1 MAGVDDLGFKIS
13 VDASGATKG
22 ANEFTAA
29 AGRIAEATRAMAR
42 ATQGAKAAVL
52 QNAVSGRGGAEYRTM
67 MKQIEAYKGLIRVTR
82 ELTAVRKELDGVD
95 FSKTAKNISE
105 AVKAMAKATRTTD
118 YLGSPQLDKVKSQID
133 MYARL
138 ANVTRDFARANRE
151 LQASLAKTNQAVVAA
166 KAPQGTAATDRERQ
180 AAIDRYQYR
189 ARVAKFDQLS
199 PSATGSDVTRAVRE
213 ESEAYKELVDAIGK
227 AAAAEE
233 KRAISAGISRDIADI
248 KKREADETRR
258 LAEAERDAAEI
269 SGRSQ
274 AFRAA
279 QIADINSAIDANN
292 RYIGALESTRFAA
305 QDLRNY
311 LTLLAAGFTSLSV
324 ASVAAAASQERA
336 FADVARTTQMSAQSA
351 EMRALS
357 NTYRDLSTQI
367 SSTYED
373 LSQIG
378 SLGAQMGISADK
390 LGDFTHAVAGFTTIT
405 GTNIDSATEAFG
417 RFFEMVDNAGVEA
430 DHSGQ
435 RYMNFA
441 SQVAELGAKSVATES
456 EILTMANSI
465 AASAASAGIGQD
477 AILAY
482 ATALSSLG
490 IKQEWARGSLQRIFG
505 SINDA
510 VAEAGE
516 GMDKFATVLGMTTTE
531 AENLWR
537 TDPSTF
543 FNNLLTS
550 LNNVTDSVERWTIIK
565 NLGFKNTRD
574 IQLLQR
580 LSLNIDLV
588 NESFKNSADAARNTE
603 FLDSSLETLNATL
616 TETIA
621 RWKNSLAN
629 LGASLG
635 GPFLGVVKKI
645 LDGLIVI
652 QDALSHIGDNAF
664 GRVFLAAS
672 SGLVVFGSLVA
683 ISKVLQALVLNVA
696 ASYVSMKTNM
706 VQAGLSGQMT
716 WSNIYKLIKQANTAL
731 YENIGL
737 MKTRTALERSD
748 NAAATLGGLAAAGA
762 QAKKEADAIKAVGD
776 AAGEAGKDLVSVGTA
791 AASSAAQTGL
801 LAKAMG
807 GLKGVMS
814 GIASI
819 GPMGWIGIAAT
830 VIPIAIQLYDEWANS
845 AKRAAE
851 AAEQARVENLQA
863 LGGGEALT
871 KALIQDA
878 KEAADGTQQTFG
890 ALELAVDGSAA
901 STRDSADAL
910 YYWIDASGNLV
921 QATKDQAAAMGYST
935 LAIGDHTAALIK
947 DAIASSDAFKSLS
960 ANDFKTLTDQGF
972 DWKEWSRQYATG
984 GQDAANSYIDGFIQQ
999 LKDRKDEI
1007 YKANTY
1013 EARTYSGPYDNV
1025 GTPIRRYNST
1035 PAGQQAKQDV
1045 QNLNNQI
1052 EALENLRTKLGDVSG
1067 AASDAVSSQTALG
1080 QIVQGLTGDTQDA
1093 ADATGGLADATADAS
1108 EEAKTAGQA
1117 WDEYLQSL
1125 DAIVDAAFQFTN
1137 AEANMYSAL
1146 DDLNQSLYDNGNSFE
1161 TFTEAGRANL
1171 EALQNYL
1178 KATAQYAGRMAEEM
1192 GMSGVEAQE
1201 YIASYVQAAIDDLK
1215 AQGIDTTWIEAQMS
1229 NVVSSLDQTISGP
1242 TVDMTALNAGLQ
1254 DAVTNANNAAAL
1266 IQQILAGVGIRT
1278 SSRPGGGLNTGGR
1291 RLTKGL
1297 GSKGGLTTKQII
1309 AGPSIGMMGFT
1320 GRSGGGSIRGLA
1332 GTMFQGNKQ
1341 RYQFTPKETS
1351 SRGGGGGGGGRSP
1364 RGGGGGGDR
1373 DRTPR
1378 SSSSRSRKEKTPEEI
1393 FEDFLSRLDKAMN
1406 NALNRFWQN
1415 QDAQD
1420 KYHAQLNTMRKTI
1433 EDAKKSIEDLT
1444 NDIWD
1449 LNNTLSEKQNDLAN
1463 QKYFQSI
1470 ARKYGDTSRVRDI
1483 QVDIDK
1489 TTKEISDTQKSITEK
1504 TKEIAKTREGMY
1516 ALQGYTE
1523 AAINNR
1529 AALKALQATMIEMIN
1544 AYAASGAST
1553 EQLTAYAAQ
1562 LKQEFIAQATQM
1574 GFNQNEVTTLS
1585 GAFDNLTRTIQAVPR
1600 VVDVDVS
1607 DNGTSDRTGAG
1618 ISRMASNGGA
1628 GYSAPVTANANT
1640 ELAAK
1645 QIGYLTKDRYMNVYV
1660 QAVRTGAAL
1669 GALGAMGGF
1678 RYAHGGRVPGRAGGG
1693 GMLGGRRRT
1702 GNWDADDMLGITSA
1716 GGVIGVQSGEY
1727 VMPRTSV
1734 DKYGPGMMEA
1744 IRAGQYRPE
1753 VKVNQAPAPSGP
1765 ITINPNQIHQ
1775 LARAVSTVLNL
1786 DGRQVGAAVNNVNAR
1801 SGRRGTY

>member
-1 MAGVDDLGFKIS
+1 MAGVDDLGFKIN

-67 MKQIEAYKGLIRVTR
+67 MKQIDAYKGLIKVTR
-82 ELTAVRKELDGVD
+82 ELAAARKELDGVD
-95 FSKTAKNISE
+95 FSKTAQNISE

-118 YLGSPQLDKVKSQID
+118 YIGSPQLDKVKSQID

-138 ANVTRDFARANRE
+138 ANVSRDLARANKE
-151 LQASLAKTNQAVVAA
+151 LQSSLAKTNQTMATA
-166 KAPQGTAATDRERQ
+166 KAPQGTATTDRERQ

-258 LAEAERDAAEI
+258 VAEAERDAAEI

-274 AFRAA
+274 AFRAT

-367 SSTYED
+367 STTYED

-505 SINDA
+505 SVNDA

-516 GMDKFATVLGMTTTE
+516 GLDKFATVLGMTTEE

-588 NESFKNSADAARNTE
+588 NESFRNSADAARNTE

-616 TETIA
+616 TETIQ

-672 SGLVVFGSLVA
+672 SGLVIFGSLVA

-716 WSNIYKLIKQANTAL
+716 WSNIYKLIKQANAAL

-748 NAAATLGGLAAAGA
+748 QAATSLGGLAAAGSA
-762 QAKKEADAIKAVGD
+762 AKKNADAIKAVGD
-776 AAGEAGKDLVSVGTA
+776 AAGEAGKDLAAVGEEA
-791 AASSAAQTGL
+791 AASAAKTGL

-830 VIPIAIQLYDEWANS
+830 AIPVVIQLYDEWANS

-851 AAEQARVENLQA
+851 AAQQARVENLQA

-871 KALIQDA
+871 KAILQDA

-901 STRDSADAL
+901 STKDSADAL

-960 ANDFKTLTDQGF
+960 ANDFKTLQDQGF

-984 GQDAANSYIDGFIQQ
+984 GQDAANSYIDGFIET
-999 LKDRKDEI
+999 LKARKDEI

-1013 EARTYSGPYDNV
+1013 ESRIYSGSYDTV
-1025 GTPIRRYNST
+1025 GTPIRKYYDT
-1035 PAGQQAKQDV
+1035 QAGKEAEQNVQD
-1045 QNLNNQI
+1045 LNNQI

-1093 ADATGGLADATADAS
+1093 ADATGSLADATADAA
-1108 EEAKTAGQA
+1108 EDAKTAGQA

-1137 AEANMYSAL
+1137 AEAGMYSAL
-1146 DDLNQSLYDNGNSFE
+1146 DELNQSLYDNGNSFE
-1161 TFTEAGRANL
+1161 TFTEAGRSNL

-1215 AQGIDTTWIEAQMS
+1215 AQGIDTTWVEAQMS
-1229 NVVSSLDQTISGP
+1229 NVISSLDQTISGP
-1242 TVDMTALNAGLQ
+1242 TVDMSALNAGLQ

-1278 SSRPGGGLNTGGR
+1278 SSRPGGGLNTGGK
-1291 RLTKGL
+1291 RLNKNAL
-1297 GSKGGLTTKQII
+1297 GSKGGLTTKQIT
-1309 AGPSIGMMGFT
+1309 AGMSIGAMGFT
-1320 GRSGGGSIRGLA
+1320 GGGGSVRGLA
-1332 GTMFQGNKQ
+1332 NTMFQGNKQ
-1341 RYQFTPKETS
+1341 RYQFTPKESS
-1351 SRGGGGGGGGRSP
+1351 SRGGGGGGGH
-1364 RGGGGGGDR
+1364 RGGGGGGGGHDH
-1373 DRTPR
+1373 TPR
-1378 SSSSRSRKEKTPEEI
+1378 SSSSRTRKEKTPEEI

-1406 NALNRFWQN
+1406 QALNKFWQN

-1433 EDAKKSIEDLT
+1433 EDANKSIKDLT
-1444 NDIWD
+1444 DDIWD
-1449 LNNTLSEKQNDLAN
+1449 LNNTLSEKENDLAN
-1463 QKYFQSI
+1463 QRYFQSV
-1470 ARKYGDTSRVRDI
+1470 AKKYGDTSRQRDI

-1489 TTKEISDTQKSITEK
+1489 TTKEISDTKNSIADKE
-1504 TKEIAKTREGMY
+1504 KEIAKTKEGMY

-1529 AALKALQATMIEMIN
+1529 AALKALQSTMIDMIN

-1574 GFNQNEVTTLS
+1574 GFNQGEVTTLS

-1618 ISRMASNGGA
+1618 IRSMASNGGA
-1628 GYSAPVTANANT
+1628 GYQAPVTAEADTWRAGKQLSALT
-1640 ELAAK
+1640 E
-1645 QIGYLTKDRYMNVYV
+1645 DRYVNIRARVV
-1660 QAVRTGAAL
+1660 S
-1669 GALGAMGGF
+1669 GALAGLAGF
-1678 RYAHGGRVPGRAGGG
+1678 LGRAHGGRVPGRAGGG

-1702 GNWDADDMLGITSA
+1702 GNWDADDLLGITSA

-1727 VMPRTSV
+1727 VMPRSSV

-1753 VKVNQAPAPSGP
+1753 VKVNNSPGLSGP

-1786 DGRQVGAAVNNVNAR
+1786 DGRAVGAAVNNVNAR

>member
-67 MKQIEAYKGLIRVTR
+67 MKQINAYKGLIKVTR
-82 ELTAVRKELDGVD
+82 ELAAARKELDGVD
-95 FSKTAKNISE
+95 FSKTAKNIYE

-118 YLGSPQLDKVKSQID
+118 YIGSPQLSKVKDMVD
-133 MYARL
+133 MYSRL
-138 ANVTRDFARANRE
+138 ANVSRDLARANKE
-151 LQASLAKTNQAVVAA
+151 LQSSLAKTNQAVAAA
-166 KAPQGTAATDRERQ
+166 KTPQGTATTDRERQ
-180 AAIDRYQYR
+180 AAIDRYRNR
-189 ARVAKFDQLS
+189 AQNAALLRNS
-199 PSATGSDVTRAVRE
+199 SGSSGIVVERGVRE
-213 ESEAYKELVDAIGK
+213 EADAYKELVDAIGK

-258 LAEAERDAAEI
+258 LAEAEREAAEI

-311 LTLLAAGFTSLSV
+311 LSLLAAGFISLSV

-351 EMRALS
+351 EMRTLS
-357 NTYRDLSTQI
+357 NTYKDLSTQI
-367 SSTYED
+367 STTYED

-516 GMDKFATVLGMTTTE
+516 GMNKFATVLGMTTEE

-588 NESFKNSADAARNTE
+588 NESFRNSAEAARNTE
-603 FLDSSLETLNATL
+603 FLDKSLETLNATL

-652 QDALSHIGDNAF
+652 QNVLAHIGDNAF

-696 ASYVSMKTNM
+696 ASYVSMRTNM

-737 MKTRTALERSD
+737 MKTRAALERSD
-748 NAAATLGGLAAAGA
+748 NAATTLGGLAAAGA
-762 QAKKEADAIKAVGD
+762 QAKKRADAIKAVGD
-776 AAGEAGKDLVSVGTA
+776 AAGEAGKDIVEVGASA
-791 AASSAAQTGL
+791 ATSAAQTGL

-830 VIPIAIQLYDEWANS
+830 AIPVAIQLYDEWANS

-851 AAEQARVENLQA
+851 AAQQARVENLQA

-890 ALELAVDGSAA
+890 ALELAVGGAA
-901 STRDSADAL
+901 DSTKDSADAL

-960 ANDFKTLTDQGF
+960 ANDFKTLKDQGF
-972 DWKEWSRQYATG
+972 DWQEWSRQYATG
-984 GQDAANSYIDGFIQQ
+984 GQDAANSYIDGFIKQ
-999 LKDRKDEI
+999 LRDRKDEI
-1007 YKANTY
+1007 FKANTY
-1013 EARTYSGPYDNV
+1013 ESRIYSGPYDNV
-1025 GTPIRRYNST
+1025 GTPIRKYYST
-1035 PAGQQAKQDV
+1035 QAGQQAEQDV

-1052 EALENLRTKLGDVSG
+1052 TALENLRNKLGDVSG
-1067 AASDAVSSQTALG
+1067 AASDAVSSQSALG

-1093 ADATGGLADATADAS
+1093 ADATGSLADATADAA
-1108 EEAKTAGQA
+1108 EDAKTAGQA

-1125 DAIVDAAFQFTN
+1125 DAIIDAAFQFTN

-1161 TFTEAGRANL
+1161 TFTEAGRSNL

-1291 RLTKGL
+1291 RLTKGGL
-1297 GSKGGLTTKQII
+1297 GSKGGLSTKQI
-1309 AGPSIGMMGFT
+1309 ATGPSIGMMGFS

-1332 GTMFQGNKQ
+1332 NSTFRGNQQ
-1341 RYQFTPKETS
+1341 RYQFTPKESS
-1351 SRGGGGGGGGRSP
+1351 SRGGGGGGGGRGS
-1364 RGGGGGGDR
+1364 RGGGGGDR

-1378 SSSSRSRKEKTPEEI
+1378 SYSSRNRKEKTPEEI

-1406 NALNRFWQN
+1406 QALNRFWQN

-1463 QKYFQSI
+1463 QKYFQSV

-1529 AALKALQATMIEMIN
+1529 AALKALQAAMIEMIN

-1574 GFNQNEVTTLS
+1574 GFNQGEVTTLS

-1660 QAVRTGAAL
+1660 QAARTGAAL
-1669 GALGAMGGF
+1669 RAPRAMGSF
-1678 RYAHGGRVPGRAGGG
+1678 RHAHGGRVPGRAGGG

-1786 DGRQVGAAVNNVNAR
+1786 DGREVGAAVNNVNAR

>member
-67 MKQIEAYKGLIRVTR
+67 MKQIDAYKGLIKVTR
-82 ELTAVRKELDGVD
+82 ELAAARKELDGVD

-105 AVKAMAKATRTTD
+105 AVKSMARATRTTD
-118 YLGSPQLDKVKSQID
+118 YIGSPQLDKVKSQID
-133 MYARL
+133 LYARL
-138 ANVTRDFARANRE
+138 ANVSRDLARANKE
-151 LQASLAKTNQAVVAA
+151 LQSSLTKTNQAVAAQPKQKTELDEAA
-166 KAPQGTAATDRERQ
+166 KREALSAFRGKM
-180 AAIDRYQYR
+180 YR
-189 ARVAKFDQLS
+189 ARVRQAD
-199 PSATGSDVTRAVRE
+199 PTAPGAEVAEGVRAE
-213 ESEAYKELVDAIGK
+213 TQAYKELVDAIGK
-227 AAAAEE
+227 AEAAEE
-233 KRAISAGISRDIADI
+233 KRATVAGINQDLARV
-248 KKREADETRR
+248 RRQEADETRR
-258 LAEAERDAAEI
+258 LAEAEREAAEI

-274 AFRAA
+274 AFRAT

-324 ASVAAAASQERA
+324 ASVSAAASQERA
-336 FADVARTTQMSAQSA
+336 FADVARTTQMSSQSA

-357 NTYRDLSTQI
+357 NTYKDLSTQI
-367 SSTYED
+367 STTYED

-516 GMDKFATVLGMTTTE
+516 GMGKFATVLGMTTEE

-550 LNNVTDSVERWTIIK
+550 LNNVTDGVERWTVIK

-588 NESFKNSADAARNTE
+588 NESFQNSADAARNTR
-603 FLDSSLETLNATL
+603 FLDNSLETLNATL

-635 GPFLGVVKKI
+635 GPFLAPIK
-645 LDGLIVI
+645 LLLNGLIVI
-652 QDALSHIGDNAF
+652 QNALSHLGDNVF
-664 GRVFLAAS
+664 GRIFTAAA
-672 SGLVVFGSLVA
+672 GGVVIFGSLVA
-683 ISKVLQALVLNVA
+683 VSKVLQAVILNIS
-696 ASYVSMKTNM
+696 ASYVSMRSQM
-706 VQAGLSGQMT
+706 IEAGLSGKMT
-716 WSNIYKLIKQANTAL
+716 WVNIYKLIKQANTAL

-737 MKTRTALERSD
+737 MRTRNALEKAD
-748 NAAATLGGLAAAGA
+748 QAASLGGAVASGSKQSADAIRAVGSAAAGA
-762 QAKKEADAIKAVGD
+762 
-776 AAGEAGKDLVSVGTA
+776 GENMGKLRTA
-791 AASSAAQTGL
+791 AAGFTTQTGVL
-801 LAKAMG
+801 GKALD
-807 GLKGVMS
+807 GLKGIMG

-830 VIPIAIQLYDEWANS
+830 AIPIAIQLYNEWAN
-845 AKRAAE
+845 AEQRAAE
-851 AAEQARVENLQA
+851 KAREVQKAQVDA
-863 LGGGEALT
+863 LGGADRFSEAL
-871 KALIQDA
+871 LQDSRD
-878 KEAADGTQQTFG
+878 AAAGNTSAYTG
-890 ALELAVDGSAA
+890 MMVAVDGSAEA
-901 STRDSADAL
+901 TRKGADAL

-921 QATKDQAAAMGYST
+921 QATKDQAQAMGYST
-935 LAIGDHTAALIK
+935 LAIGEHTAALFK
-947 DAIASSDAFKSLS
+947 DALANSDAFKEFT
-960 ANDFKTLTDQGF
+960 NYDFQWLKDAGF
-972 DWKEWSRQYATG
+972 DWKEWARIQAEEG
-984 GQDAANSYIDGFIQQ
+984 KAGIDSYIDTLINELKAKGDELEKQFFQQ
-999 LKDRKDEI
+999 DSSPLGSAGRLLGG
-1007 YKANTY
+1007 NPGWWT
-1013 EARTYSGPYDNV
+1013 
-1025 GTPIRRYNST
+1025 NSD
-1035 PAGQQAKQDV
+1035 AEEQV
-1045 QNLNNQI
+1045 NQI
-1052 EALENLRTKLGDVSG
+1052 EAQIEALQKLKSAQGDI
-1067 AASDAVSSQTALG
+1067 ADTASTALSSQQALSD
-1080 QIVQGLTGDTQDA
+1080 VTQGLTGDTQDA
-1093 ADATGGLADATADAS
+1093 ADAQGNLADATADAA
-1108 EEAKTAGQA
+1108 EDAKTAGQA
-1117 WDEYLQSL
+1117 WDEYLQAL
-1125 DAIVDAAFQFTN
+1125 DAVIDAAFAFTN
-1137 AEANMYSAL
+1137 AEADMYSSL
-1146 DDLNQSLYDNGNSFE
+1146 DALNQSLYENGNTFE
-1161 TFTEAGRANL
+1161 TFTEAGRSNL

-1192 GMSGVEAQE
+1192 GMSGAEAQE
-1201 YIASYVQAAIDDLK
+1201 YIAEYVQAAIDDLR
-1215 AQGIDTTWIEAQMS
+1215 AQGVDTSWVDDQINA
-1229 NVVSSLDQTISGP
+1229 VSSSLSQTIQGP
-1242 TVDMTALNAGLQ
+1242 TIDMSSMNAGLQ
-1254 DAVTNANNAAAL
+1254 DAVNNANQAAAL
-1266 IQQILAGVGIRT
+1266 IQQILGGVGIRT
-1278 SSRPGGGLNTGGR
+1278 SSRPGGNLGITSTAVQGMQLGAAARRGGFGPA
-1291 RLTKGL
+1291 L
-1297 GSKGGLTTKQII
+1297 SKTT
-1309 AGPSIGMMGFT
+1309 AA
-1320 GRSGGGSIRGLA
+1320 GLA
-1332 GTMFQGNKQ
+1332 GSVFAGRSRGAGRSRAANDFATARG
-1341 RYQFTPKETS
+1341 RYQFTPKQTS
-1351 SRGGGGGGGGRSP
+1351 SGRGGGGGGGGGDRGG
-1364 RGGGGGGDR
+1364 GGGGGGDR
-1373 DRTPR
+1373 DYTPR
-1378 SSSSRSRKEKTPEEI
+1378 SHSSRTKKEKTPEEI
-1393 FEDFLSRLDKAMN
+1393 FEDFLSRLDKAMTS
-1406 NALNRFWQN
+1406 ALDKFWKN

-1420 KYHAQLNTMRKTI
+1420 KYHAQINSMRKTI
-1433 EDAKKSIEDLT
+1433 EDAKKSIEDLG
-1444 NDIWD
+1444 NEIWD
-1449 LNNTLSEKQNDLAN
+1449 LNNTLAEKQNDLAN
-1463 QKYFQSI
+1463 QKYFQSV
-1470 ARKYGDTSRVRDI
+1470 ARKYGDNSRVRDI

-1489 TTKEISDTQKSITEK
+1489 TSKEIADTQKSIAEK
-1504 TKEIAKTREGMY
+1504 TKEINKTKEGMY

-1529 AALKALQATMIEMIN
+1529 AALKALQSTMIDMIN

-1574 GFNQNEVTTLS
+1574 GFNQGEVTTLS

-1618 ISRMASNGGA
+1618 IRSMASNGGA
-1628 GYSAPVTANANT
+1628 GYSAPVTAQADT
-1640 ELAAK
+1640 YRAGK
-1645 QIGYLTKDRYMNVYV
+1645 QLSDFTRDRYMTVYV

-1702 GNWDADDMLGITSA
+1702 GNWDADDLLGITSA
-1716 GGVIGVQSGEY
+1716 GGIIGVQSGEY

-1753 VKVNQAPAPSGP
+1753 VKVNNSPGLSGP

-1786 DGRQVGAAVNNVNAR
+1786 DGRAVGAAVNNVNAR

>member
-1 MAGVDDLGFKIS
+1 MAGADDLGFKIN

-29 AGRIAEATRAMAR
+29 ASRIAEATRAMAR

-67 MKQIEAYKGLIRVTR
+67 MKQIEAYKGLIKVTR
-82 ELTAVRKELDGVD
+82 ELAAARKELDGVD
-95 FSKTAKNISE
+95 FSKTAQNISE

-118 YLGSPQLDKVKSQID
+118 YIGSPQLDKVKSQID
-133 MYARL
+133 LYARL
-138 ANVTRDFARANRE
+138 ANVSRDLARANKE
-151 LQASLAKTNQAVVAA
+151 LQSSLAKTNQAVAAQPKQKTELDEAA
-166 KAPQGTAATDRERQ
+166 KREALSAFRGKM
-180 AAIDRYQYR
+180 YR
-189 ARVAKFDQLS
+189 ARVRQADPTAS
-199 PSATGSDVTRAVRE
+199 GAEVAEGVRAE
-213 ESEAYKELVDAIGK
+213 TQAYKELVDAIGK
-227 AAAAEE
+227 AEAAEE
-233 KRAISAGISRDIADI
+233 KRATVAGINQDLARA
-248 KKREADETRR
+248 RRQEADETRR
-258 LAEAERDAAEI
+258 LAEAEREAAEI
-269 SGRSQ
+269 SGRSSV
-274 AFRAA
+274 FRAT

-324 ASVAAAASQERA
+324 ASVSAAASQERA

-357 NTYRDLSTQI
+357 NTYKDLSTQI
-367 SSTYED
+367 STTYED

-505 SINDA
+505 SVNDA

-516 GMDKFATVLGMTTTE
+516 GLDKFATVLGMTTEE

-550 LNNVTDSVERWTIIK
+550 LNNVTDSVERWTVIK

-588 NESFKNSADAARNTE
+588 NESFKNSAEASRNTE
-603 FLDSSLETLNATL
+603 FLDKSLETLNATL
-616 TETIA
+616 TETIQ

-652 QDALSHIGDNAF
+652 QNALAHIGDNAF

-672 SGLVVFGSLVA
+672 SGLIIFGSLVA

-696 ASYVSMKTNM
+696 ASYVSMRTNM

-716 WSNIYKLIKQANTAL
+716 WSNIYKLIKQANMAL

-748 NAAATLGGLAAAGA
+748 QAATSLGGLAAAGA
-762 QAKKEADAIKAVGD
+762 AAKKNADAAKD
-776 AAGEAGKDLVSVGTA
+776 AAKGIAEVGTA

-814 GIASI
+814 SIASI

-830 VIPIAIQLYDEWANS
+830 AIPVAIQLYDEWANS

-890 ALELAVDGSAA
+890 ALELAVDGSAS
-901 STRDSADAL
+901 STKDSADAL

-960 ANDFKTLTDQGF
+960 ANDFKTLKDQGF
-972 DWKEWSRQYATG
+972 DWQEWSRQYATG
-984 GQDAANSYIDGFIQQ
+984 GQDAANSYIDGFIKQ

-1013 EARTYSGPYDNV
+1013 EARTYSGPYDYT
-1025 GTPIRRYNST
+1025 GTPIRKYYST
-1035 PAGQQAKQDV
+1035 QAGQQAEQDV

-1067 AASDAVSSQTALG
+1067 AASDAVSSQSALG

-1093 ADATGGLADATADAS
+1093 ADATGSLADATADAA
-1108 EEAKTAGQA
+1108 EDAKTAGQA

-1137 AEANMYSAL
+1137 AEAGMYSAL
-1146 DDLNQSLYDNGNSFE
+1146 DELNQSLYDNGNSFD
-1161 TFTEAGRANL
+1161 TFTEAGRSNL

-1242 TVDMTALNAGLQ
+1242 TVDMSALNAGLQ

-1278 SSRPGGGLNTGGR
+1278 SSRPGGGLNTGGK
-1291 RLTKGL
+1291 RLNKNVL
-1297 GSKGGLTTKQII
+1297 GSKSGLTTKQIT
-1309 AGPSIGMMGFT
+1309 AGMSIGAMGFT
-1320 GRSGGGSIRGLA
+1320 GGGGGSVRGLA
-1332 GTMFQGNKQ
+1332 NTMFQGNKQ
-1341 RYQFTPKETS
+1341 RYQFTPKESS
-1351 SRGGGGGGGGRSP
+1351 SRGGGGGGGGGH
-1364 RGGGGGGDR
+1364 RGGGGGGGGR
-1373 DRTPR
+1373 DYTPR
-1378 SSSSRSRKEKTPEEI
+1378 SSSSRTRKEKTPEEI

-1406 NALNRFWQN
+1406 QALTKFWQN
-1415 QDAQD
+1415 QDAKD
-1420 KYHAQLNTMRKTI
+1420 KYHAQLNSMRKTI
-1433 EDAKKSIEDLT
+1433 EDANKSIKDLT
-1444 NDIWD
+1444 DDIWD
-1449 LNNTLSEKQNDLAN
+1449 LNNTLSEKENDLAN
-1463 QKYFQSI
+1463 QRYFQSV
-1470 ARKYGDTSRVRDI
+1470 AKKYGDTSRQRDI

-1489 TTKEISDTQKSITEK
+1489 TTKEISDTKNSIADKE
-1504 TKEIAKTREGMY
+1504 KEIAKTKEGMY

-1529 AALKALQATMIEMIN
+1529 AALKALQSTMIDMIN

-1574 GFNQNEVTTLS
+1574 GFNQGEVATLS
-1585 GAFDNLTRTIQAVPR
+1585 GAFDHLTQTIQAVPR

-1628 GYSAPVTANANT
+1628 GYSAPVTAQADTWRAGKQLSALT
-1640 ELAAK
+1640 E
-1645 QIGYLTKDRYMNVYV
+1645 DRYVTIRARV
-1660 QAVRTGAAL
+1660 VS
-1669 GALGAMGGF
+1669 GALAGLAGF
-1678 RYAHGGRVPGRAGGG
+1678 LGRAHGGRVPGRAGGG

-1727 VMPRTSV
+1727 VMPRSSV

-1753 VKVNQAPAPSGP
+1753 VKVNNSPASSGP

>member
-67 MKQIEAYKGLIRVTR
+67 MKQIEAYKGLIKVTR
-82 ELTAVRKELDGVD
+82 ELAAARKELDGVD
-95 FSKTAKNISE
+95 FSKTAQNISE

-118 YLGSPQLDKVKSQID
+118 YIGSPQLDKVKDMVD
-133 MYARL
+133 MYSRL
-138 ANVTRDFARANRE
+138 ANVSRDLARADKE
-151 LQASLAKTNQAVVAA
+151 LQSSLIKTNQAVAAQPKQKTELDEAA
-166 KAPQGTAATDRERQ
+166 KREALSAFRGKM
-180 AAIDRYQYR
+180 YR
-189 ARVAKFDQLS
+189 ARVRQADPTAS
-199 PSATGSDVTRAVRE
+199 GAEVAEGVRAE
-213 ESEAYKELVDAIGK
+213 TQAYKELVDAIGK
-227 AAAAEE
+227 AEAAEE
-233 KRAISAGISRDIADI
+233 KRATVAGINQDLARA
-248 KKREADETRR
+248 RREEADETRR
-258 LAEAERDAAEI
+258 LAEAEREAAEI

-274 AFRAA
+274 AFRAT

-324 ASVAAAASQERA
+324 ASVSAAASQERA
-336 FADVARTTQMSAQSA
+336 FADVARTTQMSSQSA

-357 NTYRDLSTQI
+357 NTYKDLSTQI
-367 SSTYED
+367 STTYED

-516 GMDKFATVLGMTTTE
+516 GMGKFATVLGMTTEE

-588 NESFKNSADAARNTE
+588 NESFRNSADAARNTE

-672 SGLVVFGSLVA
+672 SGLVIFGSLVA

-696 ASYVSMKTNM
+696 ASYVSMRTNM

-748 NAAATLGGLAAAGA
+748 QAATSLGGLAAAGSA
-762 QAKKEADAIKAVGD
+762 AKKNADAIKAVGD
-776 AAGEAGKDLVSVGTA
+776 AAGEAGKDLAAVGEEA
-791 AASSAAQTGL
+791 AASAAKTGL

-830 VIPIAIQLYDEWANS
+830 AIPVAIQLYDEWANS

-871 KALIQDA
+871 KALLQDA

-890 ALELAVDGSAA
+890 ALELAVDGSAS
-901 STRDSADAL
+901 STKDSADAL

-1013 EARTYSGPYDNV
+1013 EARTYSGPYDYT
-1025 GTPIRRYNST
+1025 GTPIRKYYST
-1035 PAGQQAKQDV
+1035 QAGQQAEQDV

-1093 ADATGGLADATADAS
+1093 ADATGSLADATADAA
-1108 EEAKTAGQA
+1108 EDAKTAGQA

-1137 AEANMYSAL
+1137 AEAGMYSAL
-1146 DDLNQSLYDNGNSFE
+1146 DELNQSLYDNGNSFD
-1161 TFTEAGRANL
+1161 TFTEAGRSNL

-1242 TVDMTALNAGLQ
+1242 TVDMSALNAGLQ

-1278 SSRPGGGLNTGGR
+1278 SSRPGGGLNTGGK
-1291 RLTKGL
+1291 RLNKNAL
-1297 GSKGGLTTKQII
+1297 GSKGGLTTKQIT
-1309 AGPSIGMMGFT
+1309 AGMSIGAMGFT
-1320 GRSGGGSIRGLA
+1320 GGGGSVRGLA
-1332 GTMFQGNKQ
+1332 NTMFQGNKQ
-1341 RYQFTPKETS
+1341 RYQFTPKESS
-1351 SRGGGGGGGGRSP
+1351 SRGGGGGGGH
-1364 RGGGGGGDR
+1364 RGGGGGGGGGR
-1373 DRTPR
+1373 DYTPR
-1378 SSSSRSRKEKTPEEI
+1378 SSSSRTRKEKTPEEI

-1406 NALNRFWQN
+1406 QALNKFWQN

-1420 KYHAQLNTMRKTI
+1420 KYHAQLNSMRKTI
-1433 EDAKKSIEDLT
+1433 EDANKSIKDLT
-1444 NDIWD
+1444 DDIWD
-1449 LNNTLSEKQNDLAN
+1449 LNNTLSEKENDLAN
-1463 QKYFQSI
+1463 QRYFQSV
-1470 ARKYGDTSRVRDI
+1470 AKKYGDTSRQRDI

-1489 TTKEISDTQKSITEK
+1489 TTKEISDTKNSIADKE
-1504 TKEIAKTREGMY
+1504 KEIAKTKEGMY

-1529 AALKALQATMIEMIN
+1529 AALKALQSTMIDMIN

-1574 GFNQNEVTTLS
+1574 GFNQGEVTTLS

-1618 ISRMASNGGA
+1618 IRSMASNGGA
-1628 GYSAPVTANANT
+1628 GYQAPVTAEADTWRAGKQLSALT
-1640 ELAAK
+1640 E
-1645 QIGYLTKDRYMNVYV
+1645 DRYVNIRARVV
-1660 QAVRTGAAL
+1660 S
-1669 GALGAMGGF
+1669 GALAGLAGF
-1678 RYAHGGRVPGRAGGG
+1678 LGRAHGGRVPGRAGGG

-1702 GNWDADDMLGITSA
+1702 GNWDADDLLGITSA

-1727 VMPRTSV
+1727 VMPRSSV

-1753 VKVNQAPAPSGP
+1753 VKVNNSPGLSGP

-1786 DGRQVGAAVNNVNAR
+1786 DGRAVGAAVNNVNAR

>member
-1 MAGVDDLGFKIS
+1 MAGVDDLGFKIN

-67 MKQIEAYKGLIRVTR
+67 MKQIEAYKGLIKVTR

-133 MYARL
+133 VYARL

-151 LQASLAKTNQAVVAA
+151 LQSSLAKTNQAVAAA
-166 KAPQGTAATDRERQ
+166 KAPQGTATTDRERQ

-274 AFRAA
+274 AFRAT

-311 LTLLAAGFTSLSV
+311 LSLLAAGFTSLSV

-336 FADVARTTQMSAQSA
+336 FADVARTTQLSAQSA
-351 EMRALS
+351 EMRTLS

-367 SSTYED
+367 STTYED

-505 SINDA
+505 SVNDA

-516 GMDKFATVLGMTTTE
+516 GLDKFATVLGMTTAE

-588 NESFKNSADAARNTE
+588 NESFRNSADAARNTE
-603 FLDSSLETLNATL
+603 FLDKSLETLNATL
-616 TETIA
+616 TETIQ

-672 SGLVVFGSLVA
+672 SGLVIFGSLVA

-716 WSNIYKLIKQANTAL
+716 WSNIYKLIKQANAAL

-748 NAAATLGGLAAAGA
+748 RAATSLGGLAAAGSA
-762 QAKKEADAIKAVGD
+762 AKKNADAIKAVGE
-776 AAGEAGKDLVSVGTA
+776 AVGEAGKDLVSVGAA

-851 AAEQARVENLQA
+851 AAQQARVENLQA

-871 KALIQDA
+871 KAILQDA

-890 ALELAVDGSAA
+890 TLELAVQGSAA
-901 STRDSADAL
+901 STKDSADTL
-910 YYWIDASGNLV
+910 YYWIDASGQLV
-921 QATKDQAAAMGYST
+921 QATKEQAGALGYST

-947 DAIASSDAFKSLS
+947 DAIASSDAFKALS

-984 GQDAANSYIDGFIQQ
+984 GQDAANSYIQGFIDT
-999 LKDRKDEI
+999 LKARANDIHTAHYLDASGGYGPVRNFQWD
-1007 YKANTY
+1007 YKANEDAY
-1013 EARTYSGPYDNV
+1013 
-1025 GTPIRRYNST
+1025 
-1035 PAGQQAKQDV
+1035 
-1045 QNLNNQI
+1045 NQI
-1052 EALENLRTKLGDVSG
+1052 MNQVQALESLRTKLGDVSG
-1067 AASDAVSSQTALG
+1067 AASDAVSSQSALG

-1093 ADATGGLADATADAS
+1093 ADATGSLADATADAS

-1297 GSKGGLTTKQII
+1297 GSKGGLTTKQIT
-1309 AGPSIGMMGFT
+1309 AGPAIGMMGFT

-1351 SRGGGGGGGGRSP
+1351 SRGGGGGGGGGRSP
-1364 RGGGGGGDR
+1364 RSGGGGGDR

-1378 SSSSRSRKEKTPEEI
+1378 SSSSRGRKEKTPEEI

-1489 TTKEISDTQKSITEK
+1489 TTKDISDTQKSITEK

-1529 AALKALQATMIEMIN
+1529 AALKALQAAMIEMIN

-1574 GFNQNEVTTLS
+1574 GFNQGEVTTLS

-1628 GYSAPVTANANT
+1628 GYSAPVTAQADT
-1640 ELAAK
+1640 ERAGKELSR
-1645 QIGYLTKDRYMNVYV
+1645 LTKDRYVNVYV

-1693 GMLGGRRRT
+1693 GMLGGRRRS

-1753 VKVNQAPAPSGP
+1753 VKVNQAPSLSGP

-1786 DGRQVGAAVNNVNAR
+1786 DGREVGAAVNNVNAR

>member
-67 MKQIEAYKGLIRVTR
+67 MKQIEAYKGLIKVTR
-82 ELTAVRKELDGVD
+82 ELAAARKELDGVD
-95 FSKTAKNISE
+95 FSKTAQNISE

-118 YLGSPQLDKVKSQID
+118 YIGSPQLDKVKDMVD
-133 MYARL
+133 MYSRL
-138 ANVTRDFARANRE
+138 ANVSRDLARANKE
-151 LQASLAKTNQAVVAA
+151 LQSSLIKTNQAVAAQPKQKTELDEAA
-166 KAPQGTAATDRERQ
+166 KREALSAFRGKM
-180 AAIDRYQYR
+180 YR
-189 ARVAKFDQLS
+189 ARVRQADPTAS
-199 PSATGSDVTRAVRE
+199 GAEVAEGVRAE
-213 ESEAYKELVDAIGK
+213 TQAYKELVDAIGK
-227 AAAAEE
+227 AEAAEE
-233 KRAISAGISRDIADI
+233 KRATVAGINQDLARA
-248 KKREADETRR
+248 RREEADETRR
-258 LAEAERDAAEI
+258 LAEAEREAAEI

-274 AFRAA
+274 AFRAT

-357 NTYRDLSTQI
+357 NTYKDLSTQI
-367 SSTYED
+367 STTYED

-516 GMDKFATVLGMTTTE
+516 GMNKFATVLGMTTEE

-603 FLDSSLETLNATL
+603 FLDKSLETLNATL
-616 TETIA
+616 TETIQ

-672 SGLVVFGSLVA
+672 SGLVIFGSLVA

-716 WSNIYKLIKQANTAL
+716 WSNIYKLIKQANAAL

-737 MKTRTALERSD
+737 MKTRAALERSD
-748 NAAATLGGLAAAGA
+748 QAATSLGGLAAAGA
-762 QAKKEADAIKAVGD
+762 AAKKNADAIKAVGE

-851 AAEQARVENLQA
+851 AAQQARVENLQA

-901 STRDSADAL
+901 STKDSADAL

-1013 EARTYSGPYDNV
+1013 EARTYSGPYDYT
-1025 GTPIRRYNST
+1025 GTPIRKYYST
-1035 PAGQQAKQDV
+1035 QAGQQAEQDV

-1093 ADATGGLADATADAS
+1093 ADATGSLADATADAA
-1108 EEAKTAGQA
+1108 EDAKTAGQA

-1137 AEANMYSAL
+1137 AEAGMYSAL
-1146 DDLNQSLYDNGNSFE
+1146 DELNQSLYDNGNSFD
-1161 TFTEAGRANL
+1161 TFTEAGRSNL

-1242 TVDMTALNAGLQ
+1242 TVDMSALNAGLQ

-1278 SSRPGGGLNTGGR
+1278 SSRPGGGLNTGGK
-1291 RLTKGL
+1291 RLNKNAL
-1297 GSKGGLTTKQII
+1297 GSKGGLTTKQIT
-1309 AGPSIGMMGFT
+1309 AGMSIGAMGFT
-1320 GRSGGGSIRGLA
+1320 GGGGSVRGLA
-1332 GTMFQGNKQ
+1332 NTMFQGNKQ
-1341 RYQFTPKETS
+1341 RYQFTPKTS
-1351 SRGGGGGGGGRSP
+1351 SGHGGGGGGGGGHRGGGGGGGGR
-1364 RGGGGGGDR
+1364 DY
-1373 DRTPR
+1373 TPR
-1378 SSSSRSRKEKTPEEI
+1378 SSSSRTRKEKTPEEI

-1406 NALNRFWQN
+1406 QALNKFWQN

-1420 KYHAQLNTMRKTI
+1420 KYHAQLNSMRKTI
-1433 EDAKKSIEDLT
+1433 EDANKSIKDLT
-1444 NDIWD
+1444 DDIWD
-1449 LNNTLSEKQNDLAN
+1449 LNNTLSEKENDLAN
-1463 QKYFQSI
+1463 QRYFQSV
-1470 ARKYGDTSRVRDI
+1470 AKKYGDTSRQRDI

-1489 TTKEISDTQKSITEK
+1489 TTKEISDTKNSIADKE
-1504 TKEIAKTREGMY
+1504 KEIAKTKEGMY

-1529 AALKALQATMIEMIN
+1529 AALKALQSTMIDMIN

-1574 GFNQNEVTTLS
+1574 GFNQGEVTTLS

-1618 ISRMASNGGA
+1618 IRSMASNGGA
-1628 GYSAPVTANANT
+1628 GYSAPVTAEADTWRAGKQLSALT
-1640 ELAAK
+1640 E
-1645 QIGYLTKDRYMNVYV
+1645 DRYVNIRARVV
-1660 QAVRTGAAL
+1660 S
-1669 GALGAMGGF
+1669 GALAGLAGF
-1678 RYAHGGRVPGRAGGG
+1678 LGRAHGGRVPGRAGGG

-1702 GNWDADDMLGITSA
+1702 GNWDADDLLGITSA

-1727 VMPRTSV
+1727 VMPRSSV

-1744 IRAGQYRPE
+1744 IRVGQYRPE
-1753 VKVNQAPAPSGP
+1753 VKVNNSPGLSGP

-1786 DGRQVGAAVNNVNAR
+1786 DGRAVGAAVNNVNAR

>member
-1 MAGVDDLGFKIS
+1 MAGVDDLGFKIN

-67 MKQIEAYKGLIRVTR
+67 MKQIEAYKGLIKVTR

-151 LQASLAKTNQAVVAA
+151 LQSSLAKTNQAVATA
-166 KAPQGTAATDRERQ
+166 KAPDGTATTDRERQ

-274 AFRAA
+274 AFRAT
-279 QIADINSAIDANN
+279 QIADINSAIDVNN

-336 FADVARTTQMSAQSA
+336 FADVARTTQLSAQSA

-357 NTYRDLSTQI
+357 STYKDLSTQI
-367 SSTYED
+367 STTYED

-430 DHSGQ
+430 DHSGE

-516 GMDKFATVLGMTTTE
+516 GMDKFATVLGMTTAE

-550 LNNVTDSVERWTIIK
+550 LNNVTDSVERWTVVK

-588 NESFKNSADAARNTE
+588 NESFRNSADAARNTE

-616 TETIA
+616 TETIQ

-672 SGLVVFGSLVA
+672 SGLVIFGSLVA

-696 ASYVSMKTNM
+696 ASYVSMRTNM

-748 NAAATLGGLAAAGA
+748 RAATSLGGLAAAGSA
-762 QAKKEADAIKAVGD
+762 AKKNADAIKAVGE
-776 AAGEAGKDLVSVGTA
+776 AAGEAGKDLVGVGAA

-830 VIPIAIQLYDEWANS
+830 AIPVVIQLYDEWANS

-851 AAEQARVENLQA
+851 AAQQARVENLQA

-871 KALIQDA
+871 KAILQDA

-890 ALELAVDGSAA
+890 TLELAVQGSAA
-901 STRDSADAL
+901 STKDSADTL
-910 YYWIDASGNLV
+910 YYWIDASGQLV
-921 QATKDQAAAMGYST
+921 QATKEQAAALGYST

-960 ANDFKTLTDQGF
+960 ANDFKTLQDQGF

-1013 EARTYSGPYDNV
+1013 ESRVYSGPYDNV
-1025 GTPIRRYNST
+1025 GMPIRKYNST
-1035 PAGQQAKQDV
+1035 PAGRQAEQDV

-1067 AASDAVSSQTALG
+1067 AASDAVSSQSALG

-1093 ADATGGLADATADAS
+1093 ADATGSLADATADAA
-1108 EEAKTAGQA
+1108 EDAKTAGQA

-1137 AEANMYSAL
+1137 AEAGMYSAL
-1146 DDLNQSLYDNGNSFE
+1146 DELNQSLYDNGNSFD
-1161 TFTEAGRANL
+1161 TFTEAGRSNL

-1242 TVDMTALNAGLQ
+1242 TVDMSALNAGLQ

-1297 GSKGGLTTKQII
+1297 GSKGGLTTKQIT
-1309 AGPSIGMMGFT
+1309 AGPAIGMMGFT

-1351 SRGGGGGGGGRSP
+1351 SRGGGGGRSP
-1364 RGGGGGGDR
+1364 RGGGGGGGDR

-1378 SSSSRSRKEKTPEEI
+1378 SSSSRNRKEKTPEEI

-1628 GYSAPVTANANT
+1628 GYSAPVTANADT
-1640 ELAAK
+1640 ERAGKELSR
-1645 QIGYLTKDRYMNVYV
+1645 LTKDRYVTIRARV
-1660 QAVRTGAAL
+1660 VS
-1669 GALGAMGGF
+1669 GALAGLAGF
-1678 RYAHGGRVPGRAGGG
+1678 LGRAHGGRVPGRAGGG

-1727 VMPRTSV
+1727 VMPRASV

-1753 VKVNQAPAPSGP
+1753 VKVNQAPANNGP

-1786 DGRQVGAAVNNVNAR
+1786 DGREVGAAVNNVNAR

>member
-1 MAGVDDLGFKIS
+1 MAGVDDLGFKIN

-67 MKQIEAYKGLIRVTR
+67 MKQIEAYKGLIKVTR

-151 LQASLAKTNQAVVAA
+151 LQSSLAKTNQAVVAA
-166 KAPQGTAATDRERQ
+166 KMPEGTAATDRERQ

-189 ARVAKFDQLS
+189 ARVAKFNQLS

-274 AFRAA
+274 AFRAT

-324 ASVAAAASQERA
+324 ASVSAAASQERA

-351 EMRALS
+351 EMQALS
-357 NTYRDLSTQI
+357 NTYKDLSTQI
-367 SSTYED
+367 STTYED

-490 IKQEWARGSLQRIFG
+490 VKQEWARGSLQRIFG

-516 GMDKFATVLGMTTTE
+516 GMDKFATVLGMTTSE

-588 NESFKNSADAARNTE
+588 NESFRNSADAARNTE

-616 TETIA
+616 IETIQ

-652 QDALSHIGDNAF
+652 QGALSHIDDNAF

-672 SGLVVFGSLVA
+672 SGLVIFGSLVT

-737 MKTRTALERSD
+737 MKTRAALERSD
-748 NAAATLGGLAAAGA
+748 RAATSLGGLAAAGA
-762 QAKKEADAIKAVGD
+762 AARKNADAAKD
-776 AAGEAGKDLVSVGTA
+776 AAGGIAEVGTA

-851 AAEQARVENLQA
+851 AAQQARVENLQA

-871 KALIQDA
+871 KAILQDA

-890 ALELAVDGSAA
+890 ALEVAVDGSAA
-901 STRDSADAL
+901 STKDSADTL

-921 QATKDQAAAMGYST
+921 QATKEQAAALGYST

-999 LKDRKDEI
+999 LKNRKDEI
-1007 YKANTY
+1007 FKANTY
-1013 EARTYSGPYDNV
+1013 ESRVYSGPYDNV
-1025 GTPIRRYNST
+1025 GTPTRKYYDT
-1035 PAGQQAKQDV
+1035 QAGKQAEQDV
-1045 QNLNNQI
+1045 QNLKNQI

-1067 AASDAVSSQTALG
+1067 AASDAVSSQSALS

-1093 ADATGGLADATADAS
+1093 ADATGSLADATADAA
-1108 EEAKTAGQA
+1108 EDAKTAGQA

-1161 TFTEAGRANL
+1161 TFTEAGRSNL

-1297 GSKGGLTTKQII
+1297 GSKGGLTTKQIT
-1309 AGPSIGMMGFT
+1309 AGPAIGMMGFT

-1351 SRGGGGGGGGRSP
+1351 SRGGGGGGGRSP

-1378 SSSSRSRKEKTPEEI
+1378 SSSSRGRKEKTPEEI

-1470 ARKYGDTSRVRDI
+1470 AKKYGDTSRVRDI

-1529 AALKALQATMIEMIN
+1529 AALKALQAAMIEMIN

-1574 GFNQNEVTTLS
+1574 GFNQGEVTTLS

-1618 ISRMASNGGA
+1618 IRSMASNGGA
-1628 GYSAPVTANANT
+1628 GYQAPVTAEADTWRAGKQLSALT
-1640 ELAAK
+1640 E
-1645 QIGYLTKDRYMNVYV
+1645 DRYVTIRARV
-1660 QAVRTGAAL
+1660 VS
-1669 GALGAMGGF
+1669 GALAGLAGF
-1678 RYAHGGRVPGRAGGG
+1678 LGRAHGGRVPGRAGGG

-1716 GGVIGVQSGEY
+1716 GGIIGVQSGEY
-1727 VMPRTSV
+1727 VMPRSSV

-1753 VKVNQAPAPSGP
+1753 VKVNNSPGLSGP

-1786 DGRQVGAAVNNVNAR
+1786 DGRAVGAAVNNVNAR

>member
-67 MKQIEAYKGLIRVTR
+67 MKQIEAYKGLIKVTR
-82 ELTAVRKELDGVD
+82 ELAAARKELDGVD
-95 FSKTAKNISE
+95 FSKTAQNISE

-118 YLGSPQLDKVKSQID
+118 YIGSPQLDKVKSQID
-133 MYARL
+133 LYARL
-138 ANVTRDFARANRE
+138 ANVSRDLARANKE
-151 LQASLAKTNQAVVAA
+151 LQSSLAKTNQAVAAQPKQKTELDEAA
-166 KAPQGTAATDRERQ
+166 KREALSAFRGKM
-180 AAIDRYQYR
+180 YR
-189 ARVAKFDQLS
+189 ARVRQADPTAS
-199 PSATGSDVTRAVRE
+199 GAEVAEGVRAE
-213 ESEAYKELVDAIGK
+213 TQAYKELVDAIGK
-227 AAAAEE
+227 AEAAEE
-233 KRAISAGISRDIADI
+233 KRATVAGINQDLARA
-248 KKREADETRR
+248 RRQEADETRR

-269 SGRSQ
+269 SGRSS
-274 AFRAA
+274 AFRAT

-357 NTYRDLSTQI
+357 NTYKDLSTQI
-367 SSTYED
+367 STTYED

-516 GMDKFATVLGMTTTE
+516 GMDKFATVLGMTTEE

-603 FLDSSLETLNATL
+603 FLDKSLETLNATL

-652 QDALSHIGDNAF
+652 QDALAHIGDNAF

-716 WSNIYKLIKQANTAL
+716 WSNIYKLIKQANAAL

-737 MKTRTALERSD
+737 MKTRAALERSD
-748 NAAATLGGLAAAGA
+748 QAATSLGGLAAAGA
-762 QAKKEADAIKAVGD
+762 AAKKNADAIKAVGD
-776 AAGEAGKDLVSVGTA
+776 AAGEAGKDLAGVGTA

-830 VIPIAIQLYDEWANS
+830 AIPVVIQLYDEWANS

-890 ALELAVDGSAA
+890 ALELAVDGSAD
-901 STRDSADAL
+901 STKDSADAL

-1013 EARTYSGPYDNV
+1013 EARTYSGPYDYT
-1025 GTPIRRYNST
+1025 GTPIRKYYST
-1035 PAGQQAKQDV
+1035 QAGQQAEQDV

-1093 ADATGGLADATADAS
+1093 ADATGSLADATADAA
-1108 EEAKTAGQA
+1108 EDAKTAGQA

-1137 AEANMYSAL
+1137 AEAGMYSAL
-1146 DDLNQSLYDNGNSFE
+1146 DELNQSLYDNGNSFD
-1161 TFTEAGRANL
+1161 TFTEAGRSNL

-1215 AQGIDTTWIEAQMS
+1215 AQGIDTTWVEAQMS

-1242 TVDMTALNAGLQ
+1242 TVDMSALNAGLQ

-1278 SSRPGGGLNTGGR
+1278 SSRPGGGLNTGGK
-1291 RLTKGL
+1291 RLNKNAL
-1297 GSKGGLTTKQII
+1297 GSKGGLTTKQIT
-1309 AGPSIGMMGFT
+1309 AGMSIGAMGFT
-1320 GRSGGGSIRGLA
+1320 GGGGSVRGLA
-1332 GTMFQGNKQ
+1332 NTMFQGNKQ
-1341 RYQFTPKETS
+1341 RYQFTPKTS
-1351 SRGGGGGGGGRSP
+1351 SGHGGGGGGGGHRGGGGGGGG
-1364 RGGGGGGDR
+1364 DR
-1373 DRTPR
+1373 EHTPR
-1378 SSSSRSRKEKTPEEI
+1378 SSSSRTRKEKTPEEI

-1406 NALNRFWQN
+1406 QALNKFWQN

-1420 KYHAQLNTMRKTI
+1420 KYHAQLNSMRKTI
-1433 EDAKKSIEDLT
+1433 EDANKSIKDLT
-1444 NDIWD
+1444 GDIWD
-1449 LNNTLSEKQNDLAN
+1449 LNNTLSEKENDLAN
-1463 QKYFQSI
+1463 QRYFQSV
-1470 ARKYGDTSRVRDI
+1470 AKKYGDTSRERDI

-1489 TTKEISDTQKSITEK
+1489 TTKEISDTKNSIADKE
-1504 TKEIAKTREGMY
+1504 KEIAKTKEGMY

-1529 AALKALQATMIEMIN
+1529 AALKALQSTMIDMIN

-1574 GFNQNEVTTLS
+1574 GFNQGEVTTLS

-1618 ISRMASNGGA
+1618 IRSMASNGGA
-1628 GYSAPVTANANT
+1628 GYQAPVTAEADTWRAGKQLSALT
-1640 ELAAK
+1640 E
-1645 QIGYLTKDRYMNVYV
+1645 DRYVNIRARVV
-1660 QAVRTGAAL
+1660 S
-1669 GALGAMGGF
+1669 GALAGLAGF
-1678 RYAHGGRVPGRAGGG
+1678 LGRAHGGRVPGRAGGG

-1702 GNWDADDMLGITSA
+1702 GNWDADDMLGITPV

-1727 VMPRTSV
+1727 VMPRSSV

-1753 VKVNQAPAPSGP
+1753 VKVNNSPGLSGP

-1786 DGRQVGAAVNNVNAR
+1786 DGRAVGAAVNNVNAR

>member
-29 AGRIAEATRAMAR
+29 AGRIVEATRAMAR

-67 MKQIEAYKGLIRVTR
+67 MKQIDAYKGLIKVTR
-82 ELTAVRKELDGVD
+82 ELAAARKELDGVD
-95 FSKTAKNISE
+95 FSKTAQNISE

-133 MYARL
+133 LYARL
-138 ANVTRDFARANRE
+138 ANVSRDLARANKE
-151 LQASLAKTNQAVVAA
+151 LQSSLIKTNQAVAAQPKQKTELDEAA
-166 KAPQGTAATDRERQ
+166 KREALSAFRGKM
-180 AAIDRYQYR
+180 YR
-189 ARVAKFDQLS
+189 ARVRQADPTAS
-199 PSATGSDVTRAVRE
+199 GAEVAEGVRAE
-213 ESEAYKELVDAIGK
+213 TQAYKELVDAIGK
-227 AAAAEE
+227 AEAAEE
-233 KRAISAGISRDIADI
+233 KRATVAGINQDLARA
-248 KKREADETRR
+248 RRQEADETRR
-258 LAEAERDAAEI
+258 LAEAEREAAEI

-274 AFRAA
+274 AFRAT

-324 ASVAAAASQERA
+324 ASVSAAASQERA

-357 NTYRDLSTQI
+357 NTYKDLSTQI
-367 SSTYED
+367 STTYED

-516 GMDKFATVLGMTTTE
+516 GMGKFATVLGMTTEE

-550 LNNVTDSVERWTIIK
+550 LNNVTDSVERWTVIK

-588 NESFKNSADAARNTE
+588 NESFKNSAEASRNTE
-603 FLDSSLETLNATL
+603 FLDKSLETLNATL
-616 TETIA
+616 TETIQ

-652 QDALSHIGDNAF
+652 QNALSHIGDNAF

-672 SGLVVFGSLVA
+672 SGLVIFGSLVA

-696 ASYVSMKTNM
+696 ASYVSMRTNM

-716 WSNIYKLIKQANTAL
+716 WSNIYKLIKQANMAL

-748 NAAATLGGLAAAGA
+748 QAATSLGGLAAAGA
-762 QAKKEADAIKAVGD
+762 QAKKNADAIKAVGD
-776 AAGEAGKDLVSVGTA
+776 AAGEAGKDLAAVGEEA
-791 AASSAAQTGL
+791 AASAAKTGL

-830 VIPIAIQLYDEWANS
+830 AIPVAIQLYDEWANS

-851 AAEQARVENLQA
+851 AAQQARVENLQA

-871 KALIQDA
+871 KALLQDA

-890 ALELAVDGSAA
+890 ALELAVDGSAS
-901 STRDSADAL
+901 STKDSADAL

-1013 EARTYSGPYDNV
+1013 EARTYSGPYDYT
-1025 GTPIRRYNST
+1025 GTPIRKYYST
-1035 PAGQQAKQDV
+1035 QAGQQAEQDV

-1093 ADATGGLADATADAS
+1093 ADATGGLADATADAA
-1108 EEAKTAGQA
+1108 EDAKTAGQA

-1137 AEANMYSAL
+1137 AEAGMYSAL
-1146 DDLNQSLYDNGNSFE
+1146 DELNQSLYDNGNSFD
-1161 TFTEAGRANL
+1161 TFTEAGRSNL

-1201 YIASYVQAAIDDLK
+1201 YIASYVQAAIQDLK
-1215 AQGIDTTWIEAQMS
+1215 DQGIDTTWIEAQMS

-1242 TVDMTALNAGLQ
+1242 TVDMSALNAGLQ

-1278 SSRPGGGLNTGGR
+1278 SSRPGGGLNTGGK
-1291 RLTKGL
+1291 RLNKNVL
-1297 GSKGGLTTKQII
+1297 GSKGGLTTKQIT
-1309 AGPSIGMMGFT
+1309 AGMSIGAMGFT
-1320 GRSGGGSIRGLA
+1320 GGGGSVRGLA
-1332 GTMFQGNKQ
+1332 GTMFRGNKQ
-1341 RYQFTPKETS
+1341 RYQFTPRESS
-1351 SRGGGGGGGGRSP
+1351 SRGGGGGGGH
-1364 RGGGGGGDR
+1364 RGGGGGGGGGR
-1373 DRTPR
+1373 DYTPR
-1378 SSSSRSRKEKTPEEI
+1378 SSSSRARKEKTPEEI

-1406 NALNRFWQN
+1406 QALNKFWQN

-1420 KYHAQLNTMRKTI
+1420 KYHAQLNSMRKTI
-1433 EDAKKSIEDLT
+1433 EDANKSIKDLT
-1444 NDIWD
+1444 DDIWD
-1449 LNNTLSEKQNDLAN
+1449 LNNTLSEKENDLAN
-1463 QKYFQSI
+1463 QRYFQSV
-1470 ARKYGDTSRVRDI
+1470 AKKYGDTSRQRDI

-1489 TTKEISDTQKSITEK
+1489 TTKEISDTKNSIADKE
-1504 TKEIAKTREGMY
+1504 KEIAKTKEGMY

-1529 AALKALQATMIEMIN
+1529 AALKALQAAMIEMIN

-1574 GFNQNEVTTLS
+1574 GFNQGEVTTLS

-1628 GYSAPVTANANT
+1628 GYSAPVTAQADT
-1640 ELAAK
+1640 YRAGK
-1645 QIGYLTKDRYMNVYV
+1645 QLSDFTRDRYMTVYV

-1702 GNWDADDMLGITSA
+1702 GNWDADDMLGITPV

-1727 VMPRTSV
+1727 VMPRSSV
-1734 DKYGPGMMEA
+1734 DRYGPGMMEA

-1753 VKVNQAPAPSGP
+1753 VKVNNSPGLSGP

-1786 DGRQVGAAVNNVNAR
+1786 DGRAVGAAVNNVNAR

>member
-67 MKQIEAYKGLIRVTR
+67 MKQIEAYKGLIKVTR

-95 FSKTAKNISE
+95 FSKTAQNISE

-118 YLGSPQLDKVKSQID
+118 YIGSPQLDKVKDMVD
-133 MYARL
+133 MYSRL
-138 ANVTRDFARANRE
+138 ANVSRDLARANKE
-151 LQASLAKTNQAVVAA
+151 LQSSLTKTNQAVAAQPKQKTELDEAA
-166 KAPQGTAATDRERQ
+166 KREALSAFRGKM
-180 AAIDRYQYR
+180 YR
-189 ARVAKFDQLS
+189 ARVRQADPTAS
-199 PSATGSDVTRAVRE
+199 GAEVAEGVRAE
-213 ESEAYKELVDAIGK
+213 TQAYKELVDAIGK
-227 AAAAEE
+227 AEAAEE
-233 KRAISAGISRDIADI
+233 KRATVAGINQDLARA
-248 KKREADETRR
+248 RRQEADETRR

-274 AFRAA
+274 AFRAT

-357 NTYRDLSTQI
+357 NTYKDLSTQI
-367 SSTYED
+367 STTYED

-516 GMDKFATVLGMTTTE
+516 GMGKFATVLGMTTEE

-603 FLDSSLETLNATL
+603 FLDKSLETLNATL
-616 TETIA
+616 TETIQ

-672 SGLVVFGSLVA
+672 SGLVIFGSLVA

-716 WSNIYKLIKQANTAL
+716 WSNIYKLIKQANAAL

-737 MKTRTALERSD
+737 MKTRAALERSD
-748 NAAATLGGLAAAGA
+748 NAATTLGGLAAAGA
-762 QAKKEADAIKAVGD
+762 AAKKNADAIKAVGE

-830 VIPIAIQLYDEWANS
+830 AIPVVIQLYDEWANS

-851 AAEQARVENLQA
+851 AAQQARVENLQA

-878 KEAADGTQQTFG
+878 KEAADGTQHTFG

-901 STRDSADAL
+901 STKDSADAL

-1013 EARTYSGPYDNV
+1013 EARTYSGPYDYT
-1025 GTPIRRYNST
+1025 GTPIRKYYST
-1035 PAGQQAKQDV
+1035 QAGQQAEQDV

-1067 AASDAVSSQTALG
+1067 AASDAVSSQSALG

-1093 ADATGGLADATADAS
+1093 ADATGSLADATADAA
-1108 EEAKTAGQA
+1108 EDAKTAGQA

-1137 AEANMYSAL
+1137 AEAGMYSAL
-1146 DDLNQSLYDNGNSFE
+1146 DELNQSLYDNGNSFD
-1161 TFTEAGRANL
+1161 TFTEAGRSNL

-1242 TVDMTALNAGLQ
+1242 TVDMSALNAGLQ

-1278 SSRPGGGLNTGGR
+1278 SSRPGGGLNTGGK
-1291 RLTKGL
+1291 RLNKNAL
-1297 GSKGGLTTKQII
+1297 GSKGGLTTKQIT
-1309 AGPSIGMMGFT
+1309 AGMSIGAMGFT
-1320 GRSGGGSIRGLA
+1320 GGSGGGSVRGLA

-1341 RYQFTPKETS
+1341 RYQFTPKESS
-1351 SRGGGGGGGGRSP
+1351 SRGGGGGGGH
-1364 RGGGGGGDR
+1364 RGGGGGGGGGR
-1373 DRTPR
+1373 DYTPR
-1378 SSSSRSRKEKTPEEI
+1378 SSSSRTRKEKTPEEI

-1406 NALNRFWQN
+1406 QALNKFWQN

-1420 KYHAQLNTMRKTI
+1420 KYHAQLNSMRKTI
-1433 EDAKKSIEDLT
+1433 EDAKKSIEDLS

-1449 LNNTLSEKQNDLAN
+1449 LNNTLSEKENDLAN
-1463 QKYFQSI
+1463 QRYFQSV
-1470 ARKYGDTSRVRDI
+1470 AKKYGDNSRVRDI

-1489 TTKEISDTQKSITEK
+1489 TTKDIADTKKQIADKQKDIQV
-1504 TKEIAKTREGMY
+1504 TRDGMY

-1529 AALKALQATMIEMIN
+1529 AALKALQSTMIDMIN

-1574 GFNQNEVTTLS
+1574 GFNQNEVTELA
-1585 GAFDNLTRTIQAVPR
+1585 GAFDHLTYTINTTPR
-1600 VVDVDVS
+1600 VVDVEVS
-1607 DNGTSDRTGAG
+1607 DNGSAAATGDR
-1618 ISRMASNGGA
+1618 IRNMASNGGA
-1628 GYSAPVTANANT
+1628 GYTAPVTANADT
-1640 ELAAK
+1640 YKAVRDLQK
-1645 QIGYLTKDRYMNVYV
+1645 LTKDEYKNIYV
-1660 QAVRTGAAL
+1660 QFRQIQSPVVG
-1669 GALGAMGGF
+1669 MGVF
-1678 RYAHGGRVPGRAGGG
+1678 RGGRFAHGGRVPGYATGGG
-1693 GMLGGRRRT
+1693 LLGGRRA
-1702 GNWDADDMLGITSA
+1702 GNWDADNLLGINRA
-1716 GGVIGVQSGEY
+1716 GGVVGLQGGEY
-1727 VMPRTSV
+1727 VMPRRSV
-1734 DKYGPGMMEA
+1734 DRYGPDMMEA
-1744 IRAGQYRPE
+1744 IRSGQFRPE
-1753 VKVNQAPAPSGP
+1753 VRVNGGIGDSGP

-1786 DGRQVGAAVNNVNAR
+1786 DGRAVGAAVNNVNAR

>member
-22 ANEFTAA
+22 ANEFTVA

-151 LQASLAKTNQAVVAA
+151 LQSSLAKTNQAVVAA
-166 KAPQGTAATDRERQ
+166 KTPEGTATTDRERQ
-180 AAIDRYQYR
+180 AAIDRYRNR
-189 ARVAKFDQLS
+189 AQNAALLRN
-199 PSATGSDVTRAVRE
+199 SAGSSGIVVERGVRE
-213 ESEAYKELVDAIGK
+213 ETDAYKELVDAIGK

-258 LAEAERDAAEI
+258 LAEAEREAAEI

-324 ASVAAAASQERA
+324 ASVSAAASQERA
-336 FADVARTTQMSAQSA
+336 FADVARTTQMPAQSA

-357 NTYRDLSTQI
+357 NTYKDLSTQI
-367 SSTYED
+367 STTYED

-516 GMDKFATVLGMTTTE
+516 GMDKFAAVLGMTTAE

-550 LNNVTDSVERWTIIK
+550 LNNVTDSVERWTVIK

-588 NESFKNSADAARNTE
+588 NESFRNSADAARNTE

-635 GPFLGVVKKI
+635 GPFLGIVKKI

-652 QDALSHIGDNAF
+652 QNALAHIGDNAF

-672 SGLVVFGSLVA
+672 SGLVIFGSLVA

-716 WSNIYKLIKQANTAL
+716 WLNIYKLIKQANTAL

-737 MKTRTALERSD
+737 MKTRAALERSD
-748 NAAATLGGLAAAGA
+748 RAATSLGGLAAAGA
-762 QAKKEADAIKAVGD
+762 AARKNADAIKAVGE

-830 VIPIAIQLYDEWANS
+830 VIPLAIQLYDEWAN
-845 AKRAAE
+845 AEQRAADKARE
-851 AAEQARVENLQA
+851 VQQAQLTA
-863 LGGGEALT
+863 LGGADQFT
-871 KALIQDA
+871 KALLQDSRD
-878 KEAADGTQQTFG
+878 AAAGNTNAYTG
-890 ALELAVDGSAA
+890 MTVAVDGSAEA
-901 STRDSADAL
+901 TRKGADAM

-935 LAIGDHTAALIK
+935 LAIGEHTAALFK
-947 DAIASSDAFKSLS
+947 DALANSDAFKEFT
-960 ANDFKTLTDQGF
+960 NYDFQWLKDAGF
-972 DWKEWSRQYATG
+972 DWKEWARIQAEEG
-984 GQDAANSYIDGFIQQ
+984 KAGIDSYIDTLI
-999 LKDRKDEI
+999 DELTA
-1007 YKANTY
+1007 KGA
-1013 EARTYSGPYDNV
+1013 ELEKKFF
-1025 GTPIRRYNST
+1025 
-1035 PAGQQAKQDV
+1035 KQDSSPLGSFGRLIGGNPGWWTNSDAEAQV
-1045 QNLNNQI
+1045 AQIESQI
-1052 EALENLRTKLGDVSG
+1052 EALQKLKGAQGDI
-1067 AASDAVSSQTALG
+1067 ADTASTALSSQQALSD
-1080 QIVQGLTGDTQDA
+1080 VTQGLTGDTQDA
-1093 ADATGGLADATADAS
+1093 ADAQGNLADATADAA
-1108 EEAKTAGQA
+1108 EDAKTAGQA

-1201 YIASYVQAAIDDLK
+1201 YIASYVQAAIQDLK
-1215 AQGIDTTWIEAQMS
+1215 DQGIDTTWVEAQMS

-1242 TVDMTALNAGLQ
+1242 TVDMSALNAGLQ

-1297 GSKGGLTTKQII
+1297 GSKGGLTTKQIT
-1309 AGPSIGMMGFT
+1309 AGPAIGMMGFT

-1378 SSSSRSRKEKTPEEI
+1378 SSSSRNRKEKTPEEI

-1406 NALNRFWQN
+1406 QALNRFWQN

-1420 KYHAQLNTMRKTI
+1420 KYHAQLNSMRKTI

-1529 AALKALQATMIEMIN
+1529 AALKALQATMIDMIN

-1574 GFNQNEVTTLS
+1574 GFNQGEVTTLS

-1607 DNGTSDRTGAG
+1607 DNGTTDRTGAG

-1702 GNWDADDMLGITSA
+1702 GNWDADDMLGITPV

-1727 VMPRTSV
+1727 VMPRASV

-1753 VKVNQAPAPSGP
+1753 AKVNQAPAPSGP

>member
-67 MKQIEAYKGLIRVTR
+67 MKQIEAYKGLIKVTR

-166 KAPQGTAATDRERQ
+166 KAPQGTATTDRERQ

-274 AFRAA
+274 AFRAT

-311 LTLLAAGFTSLSV
+311 LSLLAAGFTSLSV

-336 FADVARTTQMSAQSA
+336 FADVARTTQMPAQSA

-367 SSTYED
+367 STTYED

-430 DHSGQ
+430 DHSGE

-516 GMDKFATVLGMTTTE
+516 GMDKFATVLGMTTAE

-588 NESFKNSADAARNTE
+588 NESFRNSADAARNTE
-603 FLDSSLETLNATL
+603 FLDKSLETLNATL
-616 TETIA
+616 TETIQ

-652 QDALSHIGDNAF
+652 QNALSHIGDNAF

-672 SGLVVFGSLVA
+672 SGLVIFGSLVA

-737 MKTRTALERSD
+737 MKTRAALERSD
-748 NAAATLGGLAAAGA
+748 RAATSLGGLAAAGA
-762 QAKKEADAIKAVGD
+762 AARKNADAIKAVGG
-776 AAGEAGKDLVSVGTA
+776 AAGEAGRDLVSVGTA

-807 GLKGVMS
+807 GLKGVMGS
-814 GIASI
+814 IASI

-830 VIPIAIQLYDEWANS
+830 VIPIAIQLYDEWAN
-845 AKRAAE
+845 AEQRAADKARE
-851 AAEQARVENLQA
+851 VQQAQLTA
-863 LGGGEALT
+863 LGGADQFT
-871 KALIQDA
+871 KALLQDSRD
-878 KEAADGTQQTFG
+878 AAAGNTNAYTG
-890 ALELAVDGSAA
+890 MTVAVDGSAEA
-901 STRDSADAL
+901 TRKGADAM

-935 LAIGDHTAALIK
+935 LAIGEHTAALFK
-947 DAIASSDAFKSLS
+947 DALANSDAFKEFT
-960 ANDFKTLTDQGF
+960 NYDFQWLKDAGF
-972 DWKEWSRQYATG
+972 DWKEWARIQAEEG
-984 GQDAANSYIDGFIQQ
+984 KAGIDSYIDTLI
-999 LKDRKDEI
+999 DELTA
-1007 YKANTY
+1007 KGA
-1013 EARTYSGPYDNV
+1013 ELEKKFF
-1025 GTPIRRYNST
+1025 
-1035 PAGQQAKQDV
+1035 KQDSSPLGSFGRLIGGNPGWWTNSDAEAQV
-1045 QNLNNQI
+1045 AQIESQI
-1052 EALENLRTKLGDVSG
+1052 EALQKLKGAQGDI
-1067 AASDAVSSQTALG
+1067 ADTASTALSSQQALSD
-1080 QIVQGLTGDTQDA
+1080 VTQGLTGDTQDA
-1093 ADATGGLADATADAS
+1093 ADATGSLADATADAS

-1161 TFTEAGRANL
+1161 TFTEAGRSNL

-1201 YIASYVQAAIDDLK
+1201 YIASYVQSAIDDLK

-1242 TVDMTALNAGLQ
+1242 TVDMSALNAGLQ
-1254 DAVTNANNAAAL
+1254 DAVTNANNAAAV

-1351 SRGGGGGGGGRSP
+1351 SRGGGGGGGGS

-1378 SSSSRSRKEKTPEEI
+1378 SSSSRNRKEKTPEEI

-1406 NALNRFWQN
+1406 QALNRFWQN

-1529 AALKALQATMIEMIN
+1529 AALKALQAAMIEMIN

-1574 GFNQNEVTTLS
+1574 GFNQGEVTTLS

-1628 GYSAPVTANANT
+1628 GYSAPVTAQADT
-1640 ELAAK
+1640 ERAGKELSR
-1645 QIGYLTKDRYMNVYV
+1645 LTKDRYVNVYV

-1727 VMPRTSV
+1727 VMPRSSV
-1734 DKYGPGMMEA
+1734 DKYGPGLMEA

-1753 VKVNQAPAPSGP
+1753 VKVNNGPGLSGP

-1786 DGRQVGAAVNNVNAR
+1786 DGRAVGAAVNNVNAR

>member
-67 MKQIEAYKGLIRVTR
+67 MKQIEAYKGLIKVTR
-82 ELTAVRKELDGVD
+82 ELAAARKELDGVD

-213 ESEAYKELVDAIGK
+213 ETDAYKELVDAIGK

-274 AFRAA
+274 AFRAT

-311 LTLLAAGFTSLSV
+311 LSLLAAGFTSLSV

-357 NTYRDLSTQI
+357 NTYKDLSTQI
-367 SSTYED
+367 STTYED

-390 LGDFTHAVAGFTTIT
+390 LGDFTRAVAGFTTIT

-430 DHSGQ
+430 DHSGE
-435 RYMNFA
+435 RYMSFA

-516 GMDKFATVLGMTTTE
+516 GMDKFATVLGMTTAE

-550 LNNVTDSVERWTIIK
+550 LNNVTDSVERWTVIK

-588 NESFKNSADAARNTE
+588 NESFRNSADAARNTE

-616 TETIA
+616 TETIQ

-635 GPFLGVVKKI
+635 GPFLGIVKKI

-652 QDALSHIGDNAF
+652 QNALSRIGDNAF

-672 SGLVVFGSLVA
+672 SGLVIFGSLVA

-737 MKTRTALERSD
+737 MKTRAALERSD
-748 NAAATLGGLAAAGA
+748 RAATSLGGLAAAGA
-762 QAKKEADAIKAVGD
+762 AARKNADAIKAVGE

-830 VIPIAIQLYDEWANS
+830 VIPLAIQLYDEWAN
-845 AKRAAE
+845 AEQRAADKARE
-851 AAEQARVENLQA
+851 VQQAQLTA
-863 LGGGEALT
+863 LGGADQFT
-871 KALIQDA
+871 KALLQDSRD
-878 KEAADGTQQTFG
+878 AAAGNTNAYTG
-890 ALELAVDGSAA
+890 MTVAVDGSAEA
-901 STRDSADAL
+901 TRKGADAM

-935 LAIGDHTAALIK
+935 LAIGEHTAALFK
-947 DAIASSDAFKSLS
+947 DALANSDAFKEFT
-960 ANDFKTLTDQGF
+960 NYDFQWLKDAGF
-972 DWKEWSRQYATG
+972 DWKEWARIQAEEG
-984 GQDAANSYIDGFIQQ
+984 KAGIDSYIDTLI
-999 LKDRKDEI
+999 DELTA
-1007 YKANTY
+1007 KGA
-1013 EARTYSGPYDNV
+1013 ELEKKFF
-1025 GTPIRRYNST
+1025 
-1035 PAGQQAKQDV
+1035 KQDSSPLGSFGRLIGGNPGWWTNSDAEAQV
-1045 QNLNNQI
+1045 AQIESQI
-1052 EALENLRTKLGDVSG
+1052 EALQKLKGAQGDI
-1067 AASDAVSSQTALG
+1067 ADTASTALSSQQALSD
-1080 QIVQGLTGDTQDA
+1080 VTQGLTGDTQDA
-1093 ADATGGLADATADAS
+1093 ADAQGNLADATADAS

-1242 TVDMTALNAGLQ
+1242 TVDMSALNAGLQ

-1291 RLTKGL
+1291 RFTKGL
-1297 GSKGGLTTKQII
+1297 GSKGGLTTKQIT
-1309 AGPSIGMMGFT
+1309 AGPAIGMMGFT

-1378 SSSSRSRKEKTPEEI
+1378 SSSSRNRKEKTPEEI

-1529 AALKALQATMIEMIN
+1529 AALKALQATMIDMIN

-1574 GFNQNEVTTLS
+1574 GFNQNEVSTLS

>member
-67 MKQIEAYKGLIRVTR
+67 MKQIDAYKGLIKVTR
-82 ELTAVRKELDGVD
+82 ELAAARKELDGVD
-95 FSKTAKNISE
+95 FSKTAQNISE

-118 YLGSPQLDKVKSQID
+118 YIGSPQLDKVKSQID
-133 MYARL
+133 LYARL
-138 ANVTRDFARANRE
+138 ANVSRDLARANKE
-151 LQASLAKTNQAVVAA
+151 LQSSLIKTNQAVAAQPKQKTELDEAA
-166 KAPQGTAATDRERQ
+166 KREALSAFRGKM
-180 AAIDRYQYR
+180 YR
-189 ARVAKFDQLS
+189 ARVRQADPTAS
-199 PSATGSDVTRAVRE
+199 GAEVAEGVRAE
-213 ESEAYKELVDAIGK
+213 TQAYKELVDAIGK
-227 AAAAEE
+227 AEAAEE
-233 KRAISAGISRDIADI
+233 KRATVAGINQDLARA
-248 KKREADETRR
+248 RRQEADETKR

-274 AFRAA
+274 AFRAT

-367 SSTYED
+367 STTYED

-516 GMDKFATVLGMTTTE
+516 GMGKFATVLGMTTEE

-550 LNNVTDSVERWTIIK
+550 LNNVTDSVERWTVIK

-588 NESFKNSADAARNTE
+588 NESFRNSADAARNTE

-672 SGLVVFGSLVA
+672 SGLIVFGSLVA

-748 NAAATLGGLAAAGA
+748 QAATSLGGLAAAGA
-762 QAKKEADAIKAVGD
+762 QAKKGADAIKAVGD
-776 AAGEAGKDLVSVGTA
+776 AAGEAGKDLAAVGEEA
-791 AASSAAQTGL
+791 AASAAKTGL

-830 VIPIAIQLYDEWANS
+830 AIPVVIQLYDEWANS

-851 AAEQARVENLQA
+851 AAQQARVENLQA

-890 ALELAVDGSAA
+890 ALELAVDGSAT
-901 STRDSADAL
+901 STKDSADAL

-960 ANDFKTLTDQGF
+960 ANDFKTLQDQGF

-1025 GTPIRRYNST
+1025 GTPIRKYNST
-1035 PAGQQAKQDV
+1035 PAGQQAEQDV

-1093 ADATGGLADATADAS
+1093 ADATGSLADATADAA
-1108 EEAKTAGQA
+1108 EDAKTAGQA

-1146 DDLNQSLYDNGNSFE
+1146 DDLNQSLYDNGNSFD
-1161 TFTEAGRANL
+1161 TFTEAGRSNL

-1242 TVDMTALNAGLQ
+1242 TVDMSALNAGLQ

-1278 SSRPGGGLNTGGR
+1278 SSRPGGGLNTGGK
-1291 RLTKGL
+1291 RLNKNAL
-1297 GSKGGLTTKQII
+1297 GSKGGLTTKQIT
-1309 AGPSIGMMGFT
+1309 AGMSIGAMGFT
-1320 GRSGGGSIRGLA
+1320 GGGGSVRGLA
-1332 GTMFQGNKQ
+1332 NTMFRGNKQ
-1341 RYQFTPKETS
+1341 RYQFTPKESS
-1351 SRGGGGGGGGRSP
+1351 SRGGGGGGGH
-1364 RGGGGGGDR
+1364 RGGGGGGGGGHDH
-1373 DRTPR
+1373 TPR
-1378 SSSSRSRKEKTPEEI
+1378 SSSSRTRKEKTPEEI

-1406 NALNRFWQN
+1406 QALNKFWQN

-1420 KYHAQLNTMRKTI
+1420 KYHAQLNSMRKTI
-1433 EDAKKSIEDLT
+1433 EDANKSIKDLT
-1444 NDIWD
+1444 DDIWD
-1449 LNNTLSEKQNDLAN
+1449 LNNTLSEKENDLAN
-1463 QKYFQSI
+1463 QKYFQSV
-1470 ARKYGDTSRVRDI
+1470 AKKYGDTSRQRDI

-1489 TTKEISDTQKSITEK
+1489 TTKEISDTKNSIADKE
-1504 TKEIAKTREGMY
+1504 KEIAKTKEGMY

-1529 AALKALQATMIEMIN
+1529 AALKALQSTMIDMIN

-1562 LKQEFIAQATQM
+1562 LKQEFIAQAMQM
-1574 GFNQNEVTTLS
+1574 GFNQGEVTTLS

-1618 ISRMASNGGA
+1618 IRSMASNGGA
-1628 GYSAPVTANANT
+1628 GYQAPVTAEADTYRAGKQLSALT
-1640 ELAAK
+1640 E
-1645 QIGYLTKDRYMNVYV
+1645 DRYVNIRARVV
-1660 QAVRTGAAL
+1660 S
-1669 GALGAMGGF
+1669 GALAGLAGF
-1678 RYAHGGRVPGRAGGG
+1678 LGRAHGGRVPGRAGGG

-1727 VMPRTSV
+1727 VMPRSSV

-1753 VKVNQAPAPSGP
+1753 VKVNNSPGLSGP

-1786 DGRQVGAAVNNVNAR
+1786 DGRAVGAAVNNVNAR

>member
-1 MAGVDDLGFKIS
+1 MAGVDDLGFKIN

-67 MKQIEAYKGLIRVTR
+67 MKQIEAYKGLIKVTR

-151 LQASLAKTNQAVVAA
+151 LQSSLAKTNQAVAAA
-166 KAPQGTAATDRERQ
+166 KAPEGTATTDRERQ

-213 ESEAYKELVDAIGK
+213 ETEAYKELVDAIGK

-233 KRAISAGISRDIADI
+233 KRAVSAGISRDIADI

-258 LAEAERDAAEI
+258 LAEAERGAAEI

-274 AFRAA
+274 AFRAT

-311 LTLLAAGFTSLSV
+311 LSLLAAGFTSLSV
-324 ASVAAAASQERA
+324 ASVTAAASQERA

-351 EMRALS
+351 EMRLLS
-357 NTYRDLSTQI
+357 NTYKDLSTQI
-367 SSTYED
+367 STTYED

-405 GTNIDSATEAFG
+405 GTSIDSATEAFG

-516 GMDKFATVLGMTTTE
+516 GMDKFATVLGMTTAE

-588 NESFKNSADAARNTE
+588 NESFRNSAEAARNTE
-603 FLDSSLETLNATL
+603 FLDKSLETLNATL

-696 ASYVSMKTNM
+696 ASYVSMRTNM

-716 WSNIYKLIKQANTAL
+716 WSNIYKLIKQANAAL

-737 MKTRTALERSD
+737 MRTRTALERSD
-748 NAAATLGGLAAAGA
+748 QAATSLGGLAAAGA
-762 QAKKEADAIKAVGD
+762 AAKKNADAAKD
-776 AAGEAGKDLVSVGTA
+776 AAKGIAEVGTA

-830 VIPIAIQLYDEWANS
+830 AIPVAIQLYDEWANS

-851 AAEQARVENLQA
+851 AAQQARVENLQA

-890 ALELAVDGSAA
+890 ALELAVDGSAS
-901 STRDSADAL
+901 STKDSADAL

-960 ANDFKTLTDQGF
+960 ANDFKTLQDQGF

-984 GQDAANSYIDGFIQQ
+984 GQDAANSYIDGFIKQ
-999 LKDRKDEI
+999 LRDRKDEI

-1013 EARTYSGPYDNV
+1013 EARTYSGPYDYT
-1025 GTPIRRYNST
+1025 GTPIRKYYDT
-1035 PAGQQAKQDV
+1035 QAGKEAEQNVQD
-1045 QNLNNQI
+1045 LNNQI

-1067 AASDAVSSQTALG
+1067 AASDAVSSQTALD
-1080 QIVQGLTGDTQDA
+1080 QVVQGLTGSTDDA
-1093 ADATGGLADATADAS
+1093 SDATGSLADATADAA
-1108 EEAKTAGQA
+1108 EDAKTAGQA

-1161 TFTEAGRANL
+1161 TFTEAGRSNL

-1201 YIASYVQAAIDDLK
+1201 YIASYVQAAIQDLK
-1215 AQGIDTTWIEAQMS
+1215 DQGIDTTWVEAQMS

-1297 GSKGGLTTKQII
+1297 GSKGGLTTKQIT
-1309 AGPSIGMMGFT
+1309 AGPAIGMMGFT
-1320 GRSGGGSIRGLA
+1320 GRSGGGSVRGLA
-1332 GTMFQGNKQ
+1332 NTMFQGNKQ

-1364 RGGGGGGDR
+1364 RGGGGGGGR
-1373 DRTPR
+1373 DHTPR
-1378 SSSSRSRKEKTPEEI
+1378 SSSSRNRKEKTPEEI

-1406 NALNRFWQN
+1406 QALNRFWQN

-1470 ARKYGDTSRVRDI
+1470 AKKYGDTSRVRDI

-1529 AALKALQATMIEMIN
+1529 AALKALQAAMIEMIN

-1574 GFNQNEVTTLS
+1574 GFNQGEVTTLS

-1645 QIGYLTKDRYMNVYV
+1645 QIGYLTKDRYVNIRARVV
-1660 QAVRTGAAL
+1660 S
-1669 GALGAMGGF
+1669 GALAGLAGF
-1678 RYAHGGRVPGRAGGG
+1678 LGRAHGGRVPGRAGGG

-1702 GNWDADDMLGITSA
+1702 GNWDADDLLGITSA
-1716 GGVIGVQSGEY
+1716 GGIIGVQSGEY
-1727 VMPRTSV
+1727 VMPRSSV

-1753 VKVNQAPAPSGP
+1753 VKVNNSPGLSGP

>member
-67 MKQIEAYKGLIRVTR
+67 MKQIEAYKGLIKVTR
-82 ELTAVRKELDGVD
+82 ELAAARKELDGVD
-95 FSKTAKNISE
+95 FSKTAQNISE

-166 KAPQGTAATDRERQ
+166 KTPQGTATTDRERQ

-258 LAEAERDAAEI
+258 LAEAEREAAEI

-274 AFRAA
+274 AFRAT

-311 LTLLAAGFTSLSV
+311 LSLLAAGFTSLSV

-357 NTYRDLSTQI
+357 NTYKDLSTQI
-367 SSTYED
+367 STTYED

-430 DHSGQ
+430 DHSGE

-516 GMDKFATVLGMTTTE
+516 GMDKFATVLGMTTAE

-588 NESFKNSADAARNTE
+588 NESFRNSAEAARNTE

-616 TETIA
+616 TETIQ

-635 GPFLGVVKKI
+635 GPFLGIVKKI

-652 QDALSHIGDNAF
+652 QNALSHIGDNAF

-716 WSNIYKLIKQANTAL
+716 WLNIYKLIKQANTAL

-737 MKTRTALERSD
+737 MKTRAALERSD
-748 NAAATLGGLAAAGA
+748 RAATSLGGLAAAGA
-762 QAKKEADAIKAVGD
+762 AARKNADAIKAVGE
-776 AAGEAGKDLVSVGTA
+776 AAGEAGKDIVEVGA
-791 AASSAAQTGL
+791 SAASSAAQTGL

-814 GIASI
+814 GITSI

-830 VIPIAIQLYDEWANS
+830 VIPIAIQLYDEWAN
-845 AKRAAE
+845 AEQRAADKARE
-851 AAEQARVENLQA
+851 VQQAQLTA
-863 LGGGEALT
+863 LGGADQFT
-871 KALIQDA
+871 KALLQDSRD
-878 KEAADGTQQTFG
+878 AAAGNTNAYTG
-890 ALELAVDGSAA
+890 MTVAVDGSAEA
-901 STRDSADAL
+901 TRKGADAM

-935 LAIGDHTAALIK
+935 LAIGEHTAALFK
-947 DAIASSDAFKSLS
+947 DALANSDAFKEFT
-960 ANDFKTLTDQGF
+960 NYDFQWLKDAGF
-972 DWKEWSRQYATG
+972 DWKEWARIQAEEG
-984 GQDAANSYIDGFIQQ
+984 KAGIDSYIDTLI
-999 LKDRKDEI
+999 DELTA
-1007 YKANTY
+1007 KGA
-1013 EARTYSGPYDNV
+1013 ELEKKFF
-1025 GTPIRRYNST
+1025 
-1035 PAGQQAKQDV
+1035 KQDSSPLGSFGRLIGGNPGWWTNSDAEAQV
-1045 QNLNNQI
+1045 AQIESQI
-1052 EALENLRTKLGDVSG
+1052 EALQKLKGAQGDI
-1067 AASDAVSSQTALG
+1067 ADTASTALSSQQALSD
-1080 QIVQGLTGDTQDA
+1080 VTQGLTGDTQDA
-1093 ADATGGLADATADAS
+1093 ADAQGNLADATADAA
-1108 EEAKTAGQA
+1108 EDAKTAGQA

-1201 YIASYVQAAIDDLK
+1201 YIASYVQAAIQDLK
-1215 AQGIDTTWIEAQMS
+1215 DQGIDTTWVEAQMS

-1242 TVDMTALNAGLQ
+1242 TVDMSALNAGLQ

-1291 RLTKGL
+1291 RFTKGL
-1297 GSKGGLTTKQII
+1297 GSKGGLTTKQIT
-1309 AGPSIGMMGFT
+1309 AGPAIGMMGFT

-1378 SSSSRSRKEKTPEEI
+1378 SSSSRNRKEKTPEEI

-1529 AALKALQATMIEMIN
+1529 AALKALQATMIDMIN

-1574 GFNQNEVTTLS
+1574 GFNQNEVSTLS

>member
-67 MKQIEAYKGLIRVTR
+67 MKQIEAYKGLIKVTR
-82 ELTAVRKELDGVD
+82 ELAAARKELDGVD
-95 FSKTAKNISE
+95 FSKTAQNISE

-118 YLGSPQLDKVKSQID
+118 YIGSPQLDKVKSQID
-133 MYARL
+133 LYARL
-138 ANVTRDFARANRE
+138 ANVSRDLARANKE
-151 LQASLAKTNQAVVAA
+151 LQSSLAKTNQAVAAQPKQKTELDEAA
-166 KAPQGTAATDRERQ
+166 KREALSAFRGKM
-180 AAIDRYQYR
+180 YR
-189 ARVAKFDQLS
+189 ARVRQADPTAS
-199 PSATGSDVTRAVRE
+199 GAEVAEGVRAE
-213 ESEAYKELVDAIGK
+213 TQAYKELVDAIGK
-227 AAAAEE
+227 AEAAEE
-233 KRAISAGISRDIADI
+233 KRATVAGINQDLARA
-248 KKREADETRR
+248 RRQEADETRR

-274 AFRAA
+274 AFRAT

-357 NTYRDLSTQI
+357 NTYKDLSTQI
-367 SSTYED
+367 STTYED

-516 GMDKFATVLGMTTTE
+516 GMGKFATVLGMTTEE

-603 FLDSSLETLNATL
+603 FLDKSLETLNATL

-652 QDALSHIGDNAF
+652 QDALAHIGDNAF

-696 ASYVSMKTNM
+696 ASYVSMRTNM

-716 WSNIYKLIKQANTAL
+716 WSNIYKLIKQANAAL

-737 MKTRTALERSD
+737 MKTRAALERSD
-748 NAAATLGGLAAAGA
+748 QAATSLGGLAAAGA
-762 QAKKEADAIKAVGD
+762 QAKKGADAIKAVGD
-776 AAGEAGKDLVSVGTA
+776 AAGEAGKDLAAVGEEA
-791 AASSAAQTGL
+791 AASAAKTGL

-830 VIPIAIQLYDEWANS
+830 VIPVAIQLYDEWANS

-890 ALELAVDGSAA
+890 ALELAVDGSAS
-901 STRDSADAL
+901 STKDSADAL

-1013 EARTYSGPYDNV
+1013 EARTYSGPYDYT
-1025 GTPIRRYNST
+1025 GTPIRKYYST
-1035 PAGQQAKQDV
+1035 QAGQQAEQDV

-1093 ADATGGLADATADAS
+1093 ADATGSLADATADAA
-1108 EEAKTAGQA
+1108 EDAKTAGQA

-1137 AEANMYSAL
+1137 AEAGMYSAL
-1146 DDLNQSLYDNGNSFE
+1146 DELNQSLYDNGNSFD
-1161 TFTEAGRANL
+1161 TFTEAGRSNL

-1242 TVDMTALNAGLQ
+1242 TVDMSALNAGLQ
-1254 DAVTNANNAAAL
+1254 DAVTNANNAATL

-1278 SSRPGGGLNTGGR
+1278 SSRPGGGLNTGGK
-1291 RLTKGL
+1291 RLNKNAL
-1297 GSKGGLTTKQII
+1297 GSKGGLTTKQIT
-1309 AGPSIGMMGFT
+1309 AGMSIGAMGFT
-1320 GRSGGGSIRGLA
+1320 GGGGSVRGLA
-1332 GTMFQGNKQ
+1332 GTMFQGSKQ
-1341 RYQFTPKETS
+1341 RYQFTPKESS
-1351 SRGGGGGGGGRSP
+1351 SRGGGGGGGH
-1364 RGGGGGGDR
+1364 RGGGGGGGGGR
-1373 DRTPR
+1373 DYTPR
-1378 SSSSRSRKEKTPEEI
+1378 SSSSRTRKEKTPEEI

-1406 NALNRFWQN
+1406 QALNKFWQN

-1420 KYHAQLNTMRKTI
+1420 KYHAQLNSMRKTI
-1433 EDAKKSIEDLT
+1433 EDANKSIKDLT
-1444 NDIWD
+1444 DDIWD
-1449 LNNTLSEKQNDLAN
+1449 LNNTLSEKENDLAN
-1463 QKYFQSI
+1463 QRYFQSV
-1470 ARKYGDTSRVRDI
+1470 AKKYGDTSRQRDI

-1489 TTKEISDTQKSITEK
+1489 TTKEISDTKNSIADKE
-1504 TKEIAKTREGMY
+1504 KEIAKTKEGMY

-1529 AALKALQATMIEMIN
+1529 AALKALQSTMIDMIN

-1574 GFNQNEVTTLS
+1574 GFNQGEVTTLS

-1618 ISRMASNGGA
+1618 IRSMASNGGA
-1628 GYSAPVTANANT
+1628 GYTAPVTAQADT
-1640 ELAAK
+1640 YRAGK
-1645 QIGYLTKDRYMNVYV
+1645 QLSDFTRDRYMTVYV

-1702 GNWDADDMLGITSA
+1702 GNWDADDLLGITSA
-1716 GGVIGVQSGEY
+1716 GGVIGVQTGEY
-1727 VMPRTSV
+1727 VMPRSSV

-1753 VKVNQAPAPSGP
+1753 VKVNNSPGLSGP

-1786 DGRQVGAAVNNVNAR
+1786 DGRAVGAAVNNVNAR

>member
-67 MKQIEAYKGLIRVTR
+67 MKQIDAYKGLIKVTR
-82 ELTAVRKELDGVD
+82 ELAAARKELDGVD

-118 YLGSPQLDKVKSQID
+118 YIGSPQLDKVKSQID
-133 MYARL
+133 LYARL
-138 ANVTRDFARANRE
+138 ANVSRDLARANKE
-151 LQASLAKTNQAVVAA
+151 LQSSLAKTNQTMATA
-166 KAPQGTAATDRERQ
+166 KAPQGTATTDRERQ
-180 AAIDRYQYR
+180 AAIDRYQRR
-189 ARVAKFDQLS
+189 ARDAALLRTSPESSGIVVAR
-199 PSATGSDVTRAVRE
+199 GVRE
-213 ESEAYKELVDAIGK
+213 ETEAYKELVDAIGK

-233 KRAISAGISRDIADI
+233 KRAISAGISRDIANI

-274 AFRAA
+274 AFRAT

-351 EMRALS
+351 EMRTLS
-357 NTYRDLSTQI
+357 NTYKDLSTQI
-367 SSTYED
+367 STTYED

-435 RYMNFA
+435 RYKNFA

-516 GMDKFATVLGMTTTE
+516 GMGKFATVLGMTTEE

-550 LNNVTDSVERWTIIK
+550 LNNVTDSVERWTVIK

-588 NESFKNSADAARNTE
+588 NESFKNSAEASRNTE
-603 FLDSSLETLNATL
+603 FLDKSLETLNATL
-616 TETIA
+616 TETIQ

-652 QDALSHIGDNAF
+652 QNALSHIGDNAF

-672 SGLVVFGSLVA
+672 SGLVIFGSLVA

-748 NAAATLGGLAAAGA
+748 QAATSLGGLAAAGA
-762 QAKKEADAIKAVGD
+762 QAKKGADAAKD
-776 AAGEAGKDLVSVGTA
+776 AAKGIAEVGTA

-830 VIPIAIQLYDEWANS
+830 AIPVVIQLYDEWANS

-851 AAEQARVENLQA
+851 AAQQARVENLQA

-901 STRDSADAL
+901 STKDSADAL

-960 ANDFKTLTDQGF
+960 ANDFKTLQDQGF

-1013 EARTYSGPYDNV
+1013 EARTYSGPYDYT
-1025 GTPIRRYNST
+1025 GTPIRKYNST
-1035 PAGQQAKQDV
+1035 PAGQQAEQDV

-1093 ADATGGLADATADAS
+1093 ADATGSLADATADAA
-1108 EEAKTAGQA
+1108 EDAKTAGQA

-1137 AEANMYSAL
+1137 AEAGMYSAL
-1146 DDLNQSLYDNGNSFE
+1146 DELNQSLYDNGNSFD
-1161 TFTEAGRANL
+1161 TFTEAGRSNL

-1215 AQGIDTTWIEAQMS
+1215 AQGIDTTWVEAQMS
-1229 NVVSSLDQTISGP
+1229 NVISSLDQTISGP
-1242 TVDMTALNAGLQ
+1242 TVDMSALNAGLQ

-1278 SSRPGGGLNTGGR
+1278 SSRPGGGLNTGGK
-1291 RLTKGL
+1291 RLNKNAL
-1297 GSKGGLTTKQII
+1297 GSKGGLTTKQIT
-1309 AGPSIGMMGFT
+1309 AGMSIGAMGFT
-1320 GRSGGGSIRGLA
+1320 GGGGSVRGLA
-1332 GTMFQGNKQ
+1332 NTMFRGNKQ
-1341 RYQFTPKETS
+1341 RYQFTPKESS
-1351 SRGGGGGGGGRSP
+1351 SRGGGGGGGH
-1364 RGGGGGGDR
+1364 RGGGGGGGGHDH
-1373 DRTPR
+1373 TPR
-1378 SSSSRSRKEKTPEEI
+1378 SSSSRTRKEKTPEEI

-1406 NALNRFWQN
+1406 QALNKFWQN

-1420 KYHAQLNTMRKTI
+1420 KYHAQLNSMRKTI
-1433 EDAKKSIEDLT
+1433 EDANKSIKDLT
-1444 NDIWD
+1444 DDIWD
-1449 LNNTLSEKQNDLAN
+1449 LNNTLSEKENDLAN
-1463 QKYFQSI
+1463 QRYFQSV
-1470 ARKYGDTSRVRDI
+1470 AKKYGDTSRQRDI

-1489 TTKEISDTQKSITEK
+1489 TTKEISDTKNSIADKE
-1504 TKEIAKTREGMY
+1504 KEIAKTKEGMY

-1529 AALKALQATMIEMIN
+1529 AALKALQSTMIDMIN

-1574 GFNQNEVTTLS
+1574 GFNQGEVTTLS

-1618 ISRMASNGGA
+1618 IRSMASNGGA
-1628 GYSAPVTANANT
+1628 GYQAPVTAEADTWRAGKQLSALT
-1640 ELAAK
+1640 E
-1645 QIGYLTKDRYMNVYV
+1645 DRYVNIRARVV
-1660 QAVRTGAAL
+1660 S
-1669 GALGAMGGF
+1669 GALAGLAGF
-1678 RYAHGGRVPGRAGGG
+1678 LGRAHGGRVPGRAGGG

-1702 GNWDADDMLGITSA
+1702 GNWDADDLLGITSA

-1727 VMPRTSV
+1727 VMPRSSV

-1753 VKVNQAPAPSGP
+1753 VKVNNSPGLSGP

-1786 DGRQVGAAVNNVNAR
+1786 DGRAVGAAVNNVNAR

>member
-67 MKQIEAYKGLIRVTR
+67 MKQIDAYKGLIKVTR
-82 ELTAVRKELDGVD
+82 ELAAARKELDGVD
-95 FSKTAKNISE
+95 FSKTAQNISE

-118 YLGSPQLDKVKSQID
+118 YIGSPQLDKVKSQID
-133 MYARL
+133 LYARL
-138 ANVTRDFARANRE
+138 ANVSRDLARANRE

-166 KAPQGTAATDRERQ
+166 KTPQGTATTDRERQ

-213 ESEAYKELVDAIGK
+213 ESDAYKELVDAIGK

-258 LAEAERDAAEI
+258 LAEAEREAAEI

-274 AFRAA
+274 AFRAT

-357 NTYRDLSTQI
+357 NTYKDLSTQI
-367 SSTYED
+367 STTYED

-516 GMDKFATVLGMTTTE
+516 GMDKFATVLGMTTEE

-588 NESFKNSADAARNTE
+588 NESFRNSADAARNTE

-652 QDALSHIGDNAF
+652 QNALAHIGDNAF

-683 ISKVLQALVLNVA
+683 VSKVLQALVLNVA

-737 MKTRTALERSD
+737 MKTRAALERSD
-748 NAAATLGGLAAAGA
+748 RAATSLGGLAAAGA
-762 QAKKEADAIKAVGD
+762 AARKNADAIRAVGE

-830 VIPIAIQLYDEWANS
+830 VIPLAIQLYDEWAN
-845 AKRAAE
+845 AEQRAADKARE
-851 AAEQARVENLQA
+851 VQQAQLTA
-863 LGGGEALT
+863 LGGADQFT
-871 KALIQDA
+871 KALLQDSRD
-878 KEAADGTQQTFG
+878 AAAGNTNAYTG
-890 ALELAVDGSAA
+890 MTVAVDGSAEA
-901 STRDSADAL
+901 TRKGADAM

-935 LAIGDHTAALIK
+935 LAIGEHTAALFK
-947 DAIASSDAFKSLS
+947 DALANSDAFKEFT
-960 ANDFKTLTDQGF
+960 NYDFQWLKDAGF
-972 DWKEWSRQYATG
+972 DWKEWARIQAEEG
-984 GQDAANSYIDGFIQQ
+984 KAGIDSYIDTLI
-999 LKDRKDEI
+999 DELTA
-1007 YKANTY
+1007 KGA
-1013 EARTYSGPYDNV
+1013 ELEKKFF
-1025 GTPIRRYNST
+1025 
-1035 PAGQQAKQDV
+1035 KQDSSPLGSFGRLIGGNPGWWTNSDAEAQV
-1045 QNLNNQI
+1045 AQIESQI
-1052 EALENLRTKLGDVSG
+1052 EALQKLKGAQGDI
-1067 AASDAVSSQTALG
+1067 ADTASTALSSQQALSD
-1080 QIVQGLTGDTQDA
+1080 VTQGLTGDTQDA
-1093 ADATGGLADATADAS
+1093 ADAQGNLADATADAS

-1161 TFTEAGRANL
+1161 TFTEAGRSNL

-1242 TVDMTALNAGLQ
+1242 TVDMSALNAGLQ

-1297 GSKGGLTTKQII
+1297 GSKGGLTTKQIT
-1309 AGPSIGMMGFT
+1309 AGPAIGMMGFT

-1378 SSSSRSRKEKTPEEI
+1378 SSSSRNRKEKTPEEI

-1574 GFNQNEVTTLS
+1574 GFNQSEVTILS

-1669 GALGAMGGF
+1669 GALGMMGGF
-1678 RYAHGGRVPGRAGGG
+1678 RYAHGGRVPGLAGGG

-1753 VKVNQAPAPSGP
+1753 AKVNQAPAPSGP

>member
-1 MAGVDDLGFKIS
+1 MAGVDDLGFKIN

-67 MKQIEAYKGLIRVTR
+67 MKQIDAYKGLIKVTR
-82 ELTAVRKELDGVD
+82 ELAAARKELDGVD
-95 FSKTAKNISE
+95 FSKTAQNISE

-118 YLGSPQLDKVKSQID
+118 YIGSPQLDKVKSQID

-138 ANVTRDFARANRE
+138 ANVSRDLARANKE
-151 LQASLAKTNQAVVAA
+151 LQSSLAKTNQTMATA
-166 KAPQGTAATDRERQ
+166 KAPQGTATTDRERQ

-258 LAEAERDAAEI
+258 VAEAERDAAEI

-274 AFRAA
+274 AFRAT

-367 SSTYED
+367 STTYED

-505 SINDA
+505 SVNDA

-516 GMDKFATVLGMTTTE
+516 GLDKFATVLGMTTEE

-588 NESFKNSADAARNTE
+588 NESFRNSADAARNTE

-616 TETIA
+616 TETIQ

-672 SGLVVFGSLVA
+672 SGLVIFGSLVA

-716 WSNIYKLIKQANTAL
+716 WSNIYKLIKQANAAL

-748 NAAATLGGLAAAGA
+748 QAATSLGGLAAAGSA
-762 QAKKEADAIKAVGD
+762 AKKNADAIKAVGD
-776 AAGEAGKDLVSVGTA
+776 AAGEAGKDLAAVGEEA
-791 AASSAAQTGL
+791 AASAAKTGL

-830 VIPIAIQLYDEWANS
+830 AIPVVIQLYDEWANS

-851 AAEQARVENLQA
+851 AAQQARVENLQA

-871 KALIQDA
+871 KAILQDA

-901 STRDSADAL
+901 STKDSADAL

-984 GQDAANSYIDGFIQQ
+984 GQDAANSYIDGFIET
-999 LKDRKDEI
+999 LKARKDEI

-1013 EARTYSGPYDNV
+1013 ESRIYSGSYDTV
-1025 GTPIRRYNST
+1025 GTPIRKYYDT
-1035 PAGQQAKQDV
+1035 QAGKEAEQNVQD
-1045 QNLNNQI
+1045 LNNQI

-1093 ADATGGLADATADAS
+1093 ADATGSLADATADAA
-1108 EEAKTAGQA
+1108 EDAKTAGQA

-1137 AEANMYSAL
+1137 AEAGMYSAL
-1146 DDLNQSLYDNGNSFE
+1146 DELNQSLYDNGNSFE
-1161 TFTEAGRANL
+1161 TFTEAGRSNL

-1215 AQGIDTTWIEAQMS
+1215 AQGIDTTWVEAQMS
-1229 NVVSSLDQTISGP
+1229 NVISSLDQTISGP
-1242 TVDMTALNAGLQ
+1242 TVDMSALNAGLQ

-1278 SSRPGGGLNTGGR
+1278 SSRPGGGLNTGGK
-1291 RLTKGL
+1291 RLNKNAL
-1297 GSKGGLTTKQII
+1297 GSKGGLTTKQIT
-1309 AGPSIGMMGFT
+1309 AGMSIGAMGFT
-1320 GRSGGGSIRGLA
+1320 GGGGSVRGLA
-1332 GTMFQGNKQ
+1332 NTMFQGNKQ
-1341 RYQFTPKETS
+1341 RYQFTPKESS
-1351 SRGGGGGGGGRSP
+1351 SRGGGGGGGH
-1364 RGGGGGGDR
+1364 RGGGGGGGGHDH
-1373 DRTPR
+1373 TPR
-1378 SSSSRSRKEKTPEEI
+1378 SSSSRTRKEKTPEEI

-1406 NALNRFWQN
+1406 QALNKFWQN

-1433 EDAKKSIEDLT
+1433 EDANKSIKDLT
-1444 NDIWD
+1444 DDIWD
-1449 LNNTLSEKQNDLAN
+1449 LNNTLSEKENDLAN
-1463 QKYFQSI
+1463 QRYFQSV
-1470 ARKYGDTSRVRDI
+1470 AKKYGDTSRQRDI

-1489 TTKEISDTQKSITEK
+1489 TTKEISDTKNSIADKE
-1504 TKEIAKTREGMY
+1504 KEIAKTKEGMY

-1529 AALKALQATMIEMIN
+1529 AALKALQSTMIDMIN

-1574 GFNQNEVTTLS
+1574 GFNQGEVTTLS

-1618 ISRMASNGGA
+1618 IRSMASNGGA
-1628 GYSAPVTANANT
+1628 GYQAPVTAEADTWRAGKQLSALT
-1640 ELAAK
+1640 E
-1645 QIGYLTKDRYMNVYV
+1645 DRYVNIRARVV
-1660 QAVRTGAAL
+1660 S
-1669 GALGAMGGF
+1669 GALAGLAGF
-1678 RYAHGGRVPGRAGGG
+1678 LGRAHGGRVPGRAGGG

-1702 GNWDADDMLGITSA
+1702 GNWDADDLLGITSA

-1727 VMPRTSV
+1727 VMPRSSV

-1753 VKVNQAPAPSGP
+1753 VKVNNSPGLSGP

-1786 DGRQVGAAVNNVNAR
+1786 DGRAVGAAVNNVNAR

>member
-29 AGRIAEATRAMAR
+29 AGRITEATRAMAR

-67 MKQIEAYKGLIRVTR
+67 MKQIEAYKGLIKVTR
-82 ELTAVRKELDGVD
+82 ELAAARKELDGVD
-95 FSKTAKNISE
+95 FSKTAQNISE

-118 YLGSPQLDKVKSQID
+118 YIGSPQLDKVKSQID
-133 MYARL
+133 LYARL
-138 ANVTRDFARANRE
+138 ANVSRDLARANKE
-151 LQASLAKTNQAVVAA
+151 LQSSLVKTNQAVAAQPKQKTELDEAA
-166 KAPQGTAATDRERQ
+166 KREALSAFRGKM
-180 AAIDRYQYR
+180 YR
-189 ARVAKFDQLS
+189 ARVRQAD
-199 PSATGSDVTRAVRE
+199 PTATGAEVAEGVRAE
-213 ESEAYKELVDAIGK
+213 TQAYKELVDAIGK
-227 AAAAEE
+227 AEAAEE
-233 KRAISAGISRDIADI
+233 KRATVAGINQDLARA
-248 KKREADETRR
+248 RRQEADETRR

-274 AFRAA
+274 AFRAT

-324 ASVAAAASQERA
+324 ASVSAAASQERA

-367 SSTYED
+367 STTYED

-505 SINDA
+505 SINEA

-516 GMDKFATVLGMTTTE
+516 GMGKFATVLGMTTEE

-588 NESFKNSADAARNTE
+588 NESFRNSADAARNTE

-672 SGLVVFGSLVA
+672 SGLVIFGSLVA

-696 ASYVSMKTNM
+696 ASYVSMRTNM

-716 WSNIYKLIKQANTAL
+716 WSNIYKLIKQANAAL

-737 MKTRTALERSD
+737 MKTRAALERSD
-748 NAAATLGGLAAAGA
+748 QAATSLGGLAAAGA
-762 QAKKEADAIKAVGD
+762 QAKKGADAIKAVGD
-776 AAGEAGKDLVSVGTA
+776 ASGEAGKDLAAVGEEA
-791 AASSAAQTGL
+791 AASAAKTGL

-830 VIPIAIQLYDEWANS
+830 AIPVAIQLYDEWANS

-871 KALIQDA
+871 KALLQDA

-890 ALELAVDGSAA
+890 ALELAVDGSAS
-901 STRDSADAL
+901 STKDSADAL

-1013 EARTYSGPYDNV
+1013 ESRIYSGPYDNV
-1025 GTPIRRYNST
+1025 GIPIRKYNST
-1035 PAGQQAKQDV
+1035 PAGQQAEQDV

-1093 ADATGGLADATADAS
+1093 ADATGSLADATADAA
-1108 EEAKTAGQA
+1108 EDAKTAGQA

-1137 AEANMYSAL
+1137 AEAGMYSAL
-1146 DDLNQSLYDNGNSFE
+1146 DELNQSLYDNGNSFD
-1161 TFTEAGRANL
+1161 TFTEAGRSNL

-1215 AQGIDTTWIEAQMS
+1215 AQGIDTTWVEAQMS

-1242 TVDMTALNAGLQ
+1242 TVDMSALNAGLQ

-1278 SSRPGGGLNTGGR
+1278 SSRPGGGLNTGGK
-1291 RLTKGL
+1291 RLNKNAL
-1297 GSKGGLTTKQII
+1297 GSKGGLTTKQIT
-1309 AGPSIGMMGFT
+1309 AEMSIGAMGFT
-1320 GRSGGGSIRGLA
+1320 GGRGGGSVRGLA

-1341 RYQFTPKETS
+1341 RYQFTPKESS
-1351 SRGGGGGGGGRSP
+1351 SRGGGGGGGGH
-1364 RGGGGGGDR
+1364 RGGGGGGGGGR
-1373 DRTPR
+1373 DYTPR
-1378 SSSSRSRKEKTPEEI
+1378 SSSPRNRKEKTPEEI

-1406 NALNRFWQN
+1406 QALNKFWQN

-1420 KYHAQLNTMRKTI
+1420 KYHAQLNSMRKTI
-1433 EDAKKSIEDLT
+1433 EDANKSIKDLT
-1444 NDIWD
+1444 DDIWD
-1449 LNNTLSEKQNDLAN
+1449 LNNTLSEKENDLAN
-1463 QKYFQSI
+1463 QRYFQSV
-1470 ARKYGDTSRVRDI
+1470 AKKYGDTSRERDI

-1489 TTKEISDTQKSITEK
+1489 TTKEISDTKNSIADKE
-1504 TKEIAKTREGMY
+1504 KEIAKTKEGMY

-1529 AALKALQATMIEMIN
+1529 AALKALQSTMIDMIN

-1574 GFNQNEVTTLS
+1574 GFNQGEVTTLS

-1618 ISRMASNGGA
+1618 IRSMASNGGA
-1628 GYSAPVTANANT
+1628 GYSAPVTAEADTWRAGRQLSALT
-1640 ELAAK
+1640 E
-1645 QIGYLTKDRYMNVYV
+1645 DRYVTIRARV
-1660 QAVRTGAAL
+1660 VS
-1669 GALGAMGGF
+1669 GALAGLAGF
-1678 RYAHGGRVPGRAGGG
+1678 LGRAHGGRVPGRAGGG

-1702 GNWDADDMLGITSA
+1702 GNWDADDMLGITPV
-1716 GGVIGVQSGEY
+1716 GGIIGVQSGEY
-1727 VMPRTSV
+1727 VMPRSSV

-1753 VKVNQAPAPSGP
+1753 VKVNNSPGPSGP

>member
-67 MKQIEAYKGLIRVTR
+67 MKQIEAYKGLIKVTR
-82 ELTAVRKELDGVD
+82 ELAAARKELDGVD

-213 ESEAYKELVDAIGK
+213 ESAAYKELVDAIGK

-274 AFRAA
+274 AFRAT

-336 FADVARTTQMSAQSA
+336 FADVARTTQMPAQSA
-351 EMRALS
+351 EMRTLS
-357 NTYRDLSTQI
+357 NTYKDLSTQI
-367 SSTYED
+367 STTYED

-430 DHSGQ
+430 DHSGE

-516 GMDKFATVLGMTTTE
+516 GMDKFATVLGMTTAE

-588 NESFKNSADAARNTE
+588 NESFRNSADAARNTE
-603 FLDSSLETLNATL
+603 FLDKSLETLNATL
-616 TETIA
+616 AETIQ

-652 QDALSHIGDNAF
+652 QNALAHIGDNAF

-672 SGLVVFGSLVA
+672 SGLVIFGSLVA

-737 MKTRTALERSD
+737 MKTRAALERSD
-748 NAAATLGGLAAAGA
+748 RAATSLGGLAAAGA
-762 QAKKEADAIKAVGD
+762 AARKNADAIKAVGE

-830 VIPIAIQLYDEWANS
+830 VIPLAIQLYDEWAN
-845 AKRAAE
+845 AEQRAADKARE
-851 AAEQARVENLQA
+851 VQQAQLTA
-863 LGGGEALT
+863 LGGADQFT
-871 KALIQDA
+871 KALLQDSRD
-878 KEAADGTQQTFG
+878 AAAGNTNAYTG
-890 ALELAVDGSAA
+890 MTVAVDGSAEA
-901 STRDSADAL
+901 TRKGADAM

-935 LAIGDHTAALIK
+935 LAIGEHTAALFK
-947 DAIASSDAFKSLS
+947 DALANSDAFKEFT
-960 ANDFKTLTDQGF
+960 NYDFQWLKDAGF
-972 DWKEWSRQYATG
+972 DWKEWARIQAEEG
-984 GQDAANSYIDGFIQQ
+984 KAGIDSYIDTLI
-999 LKDRKDEI
+999 DELTA
-1007 YKANTY
+1007 KGN
-1013 EARTYSGPYDNV
+1013 ELEKKFF
-1025 GTPIRRYNST
+1025 
-1035 PAGQQAKQDV
+1035 KQDSSPLGSFGRLIGGNPGWWTNSDAEAQV
-1045 QNLNNQI
+1045 AQIESQI
-1052 EALENLRTKLGDVSG
+1052 EALQKLKGAQGDI
-1067 AASDAVSSQTALG
+1067 ADTASTALSSQQALSD
-1080 QIVQGLTGDTQDA
+1080 VTQGLTGDTQDA
-1093 ADATGGLADATADAS
+1093 ADAQGNLADATADAS

-1161 TFTEAGRANL
+1161 TFTEAGRSNL

-1297 GSKGGLTTKQII
+1297 GSKGGLTTKQIT
-1309 AGPSIGMMGFT
+1309 AGPAIGMMGFT

-1378 SSSSRSRKEKTPEEI
+1378 SSSSRNRKEKTPEEI

-1406 NALNRFWQN
+1406 QALNRFWQN

>member
-67 MKQIEAYKGLIRVTR
+67 MKQIDAYKGLIKVTR
-82 ELTAVRKELDGVD
+82 ELAAARKELDGVD
-95 FSKTAKNISE
+95 FSKTAQNISE

-118 YLGSPQLDKVKSQID
+118 YIGSPQLDKVKSQID
-133 MYARL
+133 LYARL
-138 ANVTRDFARANRE
+138 ANVSRDLARANRE

-166 KAPQGTAATDRERQ
+166 KTPEGTAATDRERQ
-180 AAIDRYQYR
+180 AAIDRYRVR
-189 ARVAKFDQLS
+189 AQNAALLRTSPESSGIVVAR
-199 PSATGSDVTRAVRE
+199 GVRE
-213 ESEAYKELVDAIGK
+213 ETDAYKELVDAIGK

-258 LAEAERDAAEI
+258 LAEAEREAAEI

-274 AFRAA
+274 AFRAT

-336 FADVARTTQMSAQSA
+336 FADVARTTQMSSQSA

-357 NTYRDLSTQI
+357 NTYKDLSTQI
-367 SSTYED
+367 STTYED

-516 GMDKFATVLGMTTTE
+516 GMGKFATVLGMTTEE

-588 NESFKNSADAARNTE
+588 NESFRNSADAARNTE

-652 QDALSHIGDNAF
+652 QNALAHIGDNAF

-716 WSNIYKLIKQANTAL
+716 WSNIYKLIKQANAAL

-737 MKTRTALERSD
+737 MKTRAALERSD
-748 NAAATLGGLAAAGA
+748 QAATSLGGLAAAGA
-762 QAKKEADAIKAVGD
+762 AAKKNADAIKAVGD
-776 AAGEAGKDLVSVGTA
+776 AAGEAGKDLAAVGEEA
-791 AASSAAQTGL
+791 AASAAKTGL

-830 VIPIAIQLYDEWANS
+830 AIPVAIQLYDEWANS

-871 KALIQDA
+871 KALLQDA

-890 ALELAVDGSAA
+890 ALELAVDGSAS
-901 STRDSADAL
+901 STKDSADAL

-1013 EARTYSGPYDNV
+1013 EARTYSGPYDYT
-1025 GTPIRRYNST
+1025 GTPIRKYNST
-1035 PAGQQAKQDV
+1035 PAGQQAEQDV

-1093 ADATGGLADATADAS
+1093 ADATGSLADATADAADD
-1108 EEAKTAGQA
+1108 AKTAGQA

-1137 AEANMYSAL
+1137 AEAGMYSAL
-1146 DDLNQSLYDNGNSFE
+1146 DELNQSLYDNGNSFD
-1161 TFTEAGRANL
+1161 TFTEAGRSNL

-1242 TVDMTALNAGLQ
+1242 TVDMSALNAGLQ

-1278 SSRPGGGLNTGGR
+1278 SSRPGGGLNTGGK
-1291 RLTKGL
+1291 RLNKNAL
-1297 GSKGGLTTKQII
+1297 GSKGGLTTKQIT
-1309 AGPSIGMMGFT
+1309 AGMSIGAMGFT
-1320 GRSGGGSIRGLA
+1320 GGGGSVRGLA
-1332 GTMFQGNKQ
+1332 NTMFQGNKQ
-1341 RYQFTPKETS
+1341 RYQFTPKESS
-1351 SRGGGGGGGGRSP
+1351 SRGGGGGGGGH
-1364 RGGGGGGDR
+1364 RGGGGGGGGR
-1373 DRTPR
+1373 DYTPR
-1378 SSSSRSRKEKTPEEI
+1378 SSSSRTRKEKTPEEI

-1406 NALNRFWQN
+1406 QALNKFWQN

-1420 KYHAQLNTMRKTI
+1420 KYHAQLNSMRKTI
-1433 EDAKKSIEDLT
+1433 EDANKSIKDLT
-1444 NDIWD
+1444 DDIWD
-1449 LNNTLSEKQNDLAN
+1449 LNNTLSEKENDLAN
-1463 QKYFQSI
+1463 QRYFQSV
-1470 ARKYGDTSRVRDI
+1470 AKKYGDTSRQRDI

-1489 TTKEISDTQKSITEK
+1489 TTKEISDTKNSIADKE
-1504 TKEIAKTREGMY
+1504 KEIAKTKEGMY

-1529 AALKALQATMIEMIN
+1529 AALKALQATMIDMIN

-1574 GFNQNEVTTLS
+1574 GFNQGEVTTLS

-1618 ISRMASNGGA
+1618 IRSMASNGGA
-1628 GYSAPVTANANT
+1628 GYQAPVTAEADTWRAGKQLSALT
-1640 ELAAK
+1640 E
-1645 QIGYLTKDRYMNVYV
+1645 DRYVNIRARVV
-1660 QAVRTGAAL
+1660 S
-1669 GALGAMGGF
+1669 GALAGLAGF
-1678 RYAHGGRVPGRAGGG
+1678 LGRAHGGRVPGRAGGG

-1702 GNWDADDMLGITSA
+1702 GNWDADDMLGITPV

-1753 VKVNQAPAPSGP
+1753 VKVNNSPGLSGP

-1786 DGRQVGAAVNNVNAR
+1786 DGRAVGAAVNNVNAR

>member
-67 MKQIEAYKGLIRVTR
+67 MKQIDAYKGLIKVTR
-82 ELTAVRKELDGVD
+82 ELAAARKELDGVD
-95 FSKTAKNISE
+95 FSKTAQNISE

-118 YLGSPQLDKVKSQID
+118 YIGSPQLDKVKSQID
-133 MYARL
+133 LYARL
-138 ANVTRDFARANRE
+138 ANVSRDLARANKE
-151 LQASLAKTNQAVVAA
+151 LQSSLAKTNQAVAAA
-166 KAPQGTAATDRERQ
+166 KTPQGTATTDRERQ

-189 ARVAKFDQLS
+189 ARAAKFDQLS

-258 LAEAERDAAEI
+258 LAEAEREAAEI

-274 AFRAA
+274 AFRAT

-367 SSTYED
+367 STTYED

-490 IKQEWARGSLQRIFG
+490 IKQEWARGSLQRSFG

-516 GMDKFATVLGMTTTE
+516 GMDKFATVLGMTTEE

-550 LNNVTDSVERWTIIK
+550 LNNVTDSVERWTVIK

-588 NESFKNSADAARNTE
+588 NESFKNSAEASRNTE
-603 FLDSSLETLNATL
+603 FLDKSLETLNATL
-616 TETIA
+616 TETIQ

-652 QDALSHIGDNAF
+652 QNALSHIGDNAF

-672 SGLVVFGSLVA
+672 SGLVIFGSLVA

-748 NAAATLGGLAAAGA
+748 QAATSLGGLAAAGA
-762 QAKKEADAIKAVGD
+762 QAKKGADAAKD
-776 AAGEAGKDLVSVGTA
+776 AAKGIAEVGTA

-830 VIPIAIQLYDEWANS
+830 AIPVVIQLYDEWANS

-851 AAEQARVENLQA
+851 AAQQARVENLQA

-901 STRDSADAL
+901 STKDSADAL

-960 ANDFKTLTDQGF
+960 ANDFKTLQDQGF

-1013 EARTYSGPYDNV
+1013 EARTYSGPYDYT
-1025 GTPIRRYNST
+1025 GTPIRKYNST
-1035 PAGQQAKQDV
+1035 PAGQQAEQDV

-1067 AASDAVSSQTALG
+1067 AASDAVSSQSALG

-1093 ADATGGLADATADAS
+1093 ADATGSLADATADAA
-1108 EEAKTAGQA
+1108 EDAKTAGQA

-1161 TFTEAGRANL
+1161 TFTEAGRSNL

-1201 YIASYVQAAIDDLK
+1201 YIASYVQAAIQDLK
-1215 AQGIDTTWIEAQMS
+1215 DQGIDTTWVEAQMS
-1229 NVVSSLDQTISGP
+1229 NVVSSLDQTIDGP
-1242 TVDMTALNAGLQ
+1242 TVDMSALNAGLQ

-1278 SSRPGGGLNTGGR
+1278 SSRPGGGLNTGGK
-1291 RLTKGL
+1291 RLNKNAL
-1297 GSKGGLTTKQII
+1297 GSKGGLTTKQIT
-1309 AGPSIGMMGFT
+1309 AGMSIGAMGFT
-1320 GRSGGGSIRGLA
+1320 GGGGSVRGLA
-1332 GTMFQGNKQ
+1332 NTMFRGNKQ
-1341 RYQFTPKETS
+1341 RYQFTPKESS
-1351 SRGGGGGGGGRSP
+1351 SRGGGGGGGH
-1364 RGGGGGGDR
+1364 RGGGGGGGGHDH
-1373 DRTPR
+1373 TPR
-1378 SSSSRSRKEKTPEEI
+1378 SSSSRTRKEKTPEEI

-1406 NALNRFWQN
+1406 QALNKFWQN

-1420 KYHAQLNTMRKTI
+1420 KYHAQLNSMRKTI
-1433 EDAKKSIEDLT
+1433 EDANKSIKDLT
-1444 NDIWD
+1444 DDIWD
-1449 LNNTLSEKQNDLAN
+1449 LNNTLSEKENDLAN
-1463 QKYFQSI
+1463 QRYFQSV
-1470 ARKYGDTSRVRDI
+1470 AKKYGDTSRQRDI

-1489 TTKEISDTQKSITEK
+1489 TTKEISDTKNSIADKE
-1504 TKEIAKTREGMY
+1504 KEIAKTKEGMY

-1529 AALKALQATMIEMIN
+1529 AALKALQSTMIDMIN

-1574 GFNQNEVTTLS
+1574 GFNQGEVTTLS

-1618 ISRMASNGGA
+1618 IRSMASNGGA
-1628 GYSAPVTANANT
+1628 GYQAPVTAEADTWRAGKQLSALT
-1640 ELAAK
+1640 E
-1645 QIGYLTKDRYMNVYV
+1645 DRYVTIRARV
-1660 QAVRTGAAL
+1660 VS
-1669 GALGAMGGF
+1669 GALAGLAGF
-1678 RYAHGGRVPGRAGGG
+1678 LGRAHGGRVPGRAGGG

-1702 GNWDADDMLGITSA
+1702 GNWDADDLLGITPV

-1727 VMPRTSV
+1727 VMPRSSV

-1753 VKVNQAPAPSGP
+1753 VKVNNSPGLSGP

-1786 DGRQVGAAVNNVNAR
+1786 DGRAVGAAVNNVNAR

>member
-1 MAGVDDLGFKIS
+1 MAGVDDLGFKIN

-67 MKQIEAYKGLIRVTR
+67 MKQIEAYKGLIKVTR

-151 LQASLAKTNQAVVAA
+151 LQSSLAKTNQAVVAA
-166 KAPQGTAATDRERQ
+166 KTPEGTATTDRERQ
-180 AAIDRYQYR
+180 AAIDRYRLR
-189 ARVAKFDQLS
+189 AQNAALLRTSPESSGTVVAR
-199 PSATGSDVTRAVRE
+199 GVRE
-213 ESEAYKELVDAIGK
+213 ETEAYKELVDAIGK

-233 KRAISAGISRDIADI
+233 KRAISAGISRDIANI

-357 NTYRDLSTQI
+357 NTYKDLSTQI
-367 SSTYED
+367 STTYED

-430 DHSGQ
+430 DHSGE

-516 GMDKFATVLGMTTTE
+516 GMDKFATVLGMTTAE

-550 LNNVTDSVERWTIIK
+550 LNNVTDSVERWTVVK

-588 NESFKNSADAARNTE
+588 NESFRNSAEAARNTE

-616 TETIA
+616 TETIQ

-672 SGLVVFGSLVA
+672 SGLVIFGSLVA

-716 WSNIYKLIKQANTAL
+716 WSSIYKLIKQANTAL

-748 NAAATLGGLAAAGA
+748 RAATSLGGLAAAGSA
-762 QAKKEADAIKAVGD
+762 AKKNADAIKAVGE
-776 AAGEAGKDLVSVGTA
+776 AAGEAGKDLVSVGAA

-807 GLKGVMS
+807 GLKGIMG

-851 AAEQARVENLQA
+851 AAQQARVENLQA

-871 KALIQDA
+871 KAILQDA

-890 ALELAVDGSAA
+890 TLELAVQGSAA
-901 STRDSADAL
+901 STKDSADTL
-910 YYWIDASGNLV
+910 YYWIDASGQLV
-921 QATKDQAAAMGYST
+921 QATKEQAAALGYST

-947 DAIASSDAFKSLS
+947 DAIASSDAFKALS
-960 ANDFKTLTDQGF
+960 ANDFKALADQGF

-984 GQDAANSYIDGFIQQ
+984 GQDAANSYIQSFIDT
-999 LKDRKDEI
+999 LHARAFEISNAHFKDTSGGKGMIRNFMWDS
-1007 YKANTY
+1007 KANE
-1013 EARTYSGPYDNV
+1013 EA
-1025 GTPIRRYNST
+1025 YN
-1035 PAGQQAKQDV
+1035 QV
-1045 QNLNNQI
+1045 QSQI
-1052 EALENLRTKLGDVSG
+1052 QALEDLKGKLGDVSG
-1067 AASDAVSSQTALG
+1067 AASDAVSSQSALG

-1093 ADATGGLADATADAS
+1093 ADAQGNLADATADAA
-1108 EEAKTAGQA
+1108 EDAKTAGQA

-1161 TFTEAGRANL
+1161 TFTEAGRSNL

-1201 YIASYVQAAIDDLK
+1201 YIASYVQSAIDDLK

-1242 TVDMTALNAGLQ
+1242 TVDMSALNAGLQ

-1297 GSKGGLTTKQII
+1297 GSKGGLTTKQIT

-1341 RYQFTPKETS
+1341 RYQFTPKESS
-1351 SRGGGGGGGGRSP
+1351 SRGGGGGGGGGRSP
-1364 RGGGGGGDR
+1364 RGGGGGGGDR

-1378 SSSSRSRKEKTPEEI
+1378 SSSSRNRKEKTPEEI

-1420 KYHAQLNTMRKTI
+1420 KYHAQLNTMRKAI

-1529 AALKALQATMIEMIN
+1529 AALKALQAAMIEMIN

-1574 GFNQNEVTTLS
+1574 GFNQGEVTTLS

-1628 GYSAPVTANANT
+1628 GYSAPVTAQANT
-1640 ELAAK
+1640 ELAGK
-1645 QIGYLTKDRYMNVYV
+1645 QLSHLAKDRYMTVYAQV
-1660 QAVRTGAAL
+1660 VRTGAAL
-1669 GALGAMGGF
+1669 GALAG
-1678 RYAHGGRVPGRAGGG
+1678 RLAHGGRVPGLAGGG

-1727 VMPRTSV
+1727 VMPRSSV

-1753 VKVNQAPAPSGP
+1753 VKVNQAPALSGP

>member
-1 MAGVDDLGFKIS
+1 MAGVDDLGFKIN

-67 MKQIEAYKGLIRVTR
+67 MKQIEAYKGLIKVTR

-95 FSKTAKNISE
+95 FSKTAQSISE

-151 LQASLAKTNQAVVAA
+151 LQSSLAKTNQAVAAA
-166 KAPQGTAATDRERQ
+166 KTPQGTATTDRERQ

-274 AFRAA
+274 AFRAT

-311 LTLLAAGFTSLSV
+311 LSLLAAGFTSLSV

-336 FADVARTTQMSAQSA
+336 FADVARTTQLSAQSA

-357 NTYRDLSTQI
+357 NTYKDLSTQI
-367 SSTYED
+367 STTYED

-516 GMDKFATVLGMTTTE
+516 GLDKFATVLGMTTEE

-603 FLDSSLETLNATL
+603 FLDKSLETLNATL
-616 TETIA
+616 TETIQ

-664 GRVFLAAS
+664 GRIFLAAS
-672 SGLVVFGSLVA
+672 SGLVIFGSLVA

-696 ASYVSMKTNM
+696 ASYVSMRTNM

-716 WSNIYKLIKQANTAL
+716 WSNIYKLIKQANMAL

-748 NAAATLGGLAAAGA
+748 QAAASLGGLAAAGA
-762 QAKKEADAIKAVGD
+762 AAKKNADAAKD
-776 AAGEAGKDLVSVGTA
+776 AARGIAEVGTA

-830 VIPIAIQLYDEWANS
+830 AIPVAIQLYDEWANS

-851 AAEQARVENLQA
+851 AAQQARVENLQA

-901 STRDSADAL
+901 STKDSADAL

-1013 EARTYSGPYDNV
+1013 ESRIYSGPYDNV
-1025 GTPIRRYNST
+1025 GTPIRKYYST
-1035 PAGQQAKQDV
+1035 QAGQQAEQDV

-1093 ADATGGLADATADAS
+1093 ADATGSLADATADAA
-1108 EEAKTAGQA
+1108 EDAKTAGQA

-1125 DAIVDAAFQFTN
+1125 DAIVDAAFAFTN
-1137 AEANMYSAL
+1137 AEAGMYSAL
-1146 DDLNQSLYDNGNSFE
+1146 DELNQSLYDNGNSFD
-1161 TFTEAGRANL
+1161 TFTEAGRSNL

-1242 TVDMTALNAGLQ
+1242 TVDMSALNAGLQ

-1278 SSRPGGGLNTGGR
+1278 SSRPGGGLNTGGK
-1291 RLTKGL
+1291 RLNKNVL
-1297 GSKGGLTTKQII
+1297 GSKGGLTTKQIT
-1309 AGPSIGMMGFT
+1309 AGMSIGAMGFT
-1320 GRSGGGSIRGLA
+1320 GGGGGSVRGLA
-1332 GTMFQGNKQ
+1332 NTMFQGNKQ
-1341 RYQFTPKETS
+1341 RYQFTPKTS
-1351 SRGGGGGGGGRSP
+1351 SSGHGGGGGGGGGGGR
-1364 RGGGGGGDR
+1364 DY
-1373 DRTPR
+1373 TPR
-1378 SSSSRSRKEKTPEEI
+1378 SSSSRTRKEKTPEEI

-1406 NALNRFWQN
+1406 QALNKFWQN

-1433 EDAKKSIEDLT
+1433 EDANKSIKDLT
-1444 NDIWD
+1444 DDIWD
-1449 LNNTLSEKQNDLAN
+1449 LNNTLSEKENDLAN
-1463 QKYFQSI
+1463 QRYFQSV
-1470 ARKYGDTSRVRDI
+1470 AKKYGDTSRERDI

-1489 TTKEISDTQKSITEK
+1489 TTKEISDTKNSIADKE
-1504 TKEIAKTREGMY
+1504 KEIAKTKEGMY

-1529 AALKALQATMIEMIN
+1529 AALKALQSTMIDMIN

-1574 GFNQNEVTTLS
+1574 GFNQGEVTTLS

-1734 DKYGPGMMEA
+1734 DKYGPDMMEA

>member
-67 MKQIEAYKGLIRVTR
+67 MKQIDAYKGLIKVTR
-82 ELTAVRKELDGVD
+82 ELAAARKELDGVD
-95 FSKTAKNISE
+95 FSKTAQNISE

-118 YLGSPQLDKVKSQID
+118 YLGSPQLSKVKDMVD
-133 MYARL
+133 MYSRL
-138 ANVTRDFARANRE
+138 ANVSRDLARANKE
-151 LQASLAKTNQAVVAA
+151 LQSSLAKTNQAVAAQPKQKTELDEAA
-166 KAPQGTAATDRERQ
+166 KREALSAFRGKM
-180 AAIDRYQYR
+180 YR
-189 ARVAKFDQLS
+189 ARVRQADPTAS
-199 PSATGSDVTRAVRE
+199 GAEVAEGVRAE
-213 ESEAYKELVDAIGK
+213 TQAYKELVDAIGK
-227 AAAAEE
+227 AEAAEE
-233 KRAISAGISRDIADI
+233 KRATVAGINQDLARA
-248 KKREADETRR
+248 RRQEADETRR

-274 AFRAA
+274 AFRAT

-324 ASVAAAASQERA
+324 ASVSAAASQERA

-357 NTYRDLSTQI
+357 NTYKDLSTQI
-367 SSTYED
+367 STTYED

-516 GMDKFATVLGMTTTE
+516 GMNKFATVLGMTTEE

-603 FLDSSLETLNATL
+603 FLDKSLETLNATL
-616 TETIA
+616 TETIQ

-672 SGLVVFGSLVA
+672 SGLVIFGSLVA

-696 ASYVSMKTNM
+696 ASYVSMRTNM

-716 WSNIYKLIKQANTAL
+716 WSNIYKLIKQANAAL

-748 NAAATLGGLAAAGA
+748 NAAVSLGGLAAAGSA
-762 QAKKEADAIKAVGD
+762 AKKDADAIKAVGD
-776 AAGEAGKDLVSVGTA
+776 AAGAAGRDIVEVGTA
-791 AASSAAQTGL
+791 AASSAAKTGL

-830 VIPIAIQLYDEWANS
+830 AIPVAIQLYDEWANS

-851 AAEQARVENLQA
+851 AAQQARVENLQA

-890 ALELAVDGSAA
+890 ALELAVDGSAD
-901 STRDSADAL
+901 STKDSADAL

-999 LKDRKDEI
+999 LRDRKDEI

-1013 EARTYSGPYDNV
+1013 EARTYSGPYDYT
-1025 GTPIRRYNST
+1025 GTPIRKYYST
-1035 PAGQQAKQDV
+1035 QAGQQAEQDV

-1093 ADATGGLADATADAS
+1093 ADATGSLADATADAA
-1108 EEAKTAGQA
+1108 EDAKTAGQA

-1137 AEANMYSAL
+1137 AEAGMYSAL
-1146 DDLNQSLYDNGNSFE
+1146 DELNQSLYDNGNSFD
-1161 TFTEAGRANL
+1161 TFTEAGRSNL

-1229 NVVSSLDQTISGP
+1229 NVVSSLDQTIDGP
-1242 TVDMTALNAGLQ
+1242 TVDMSSLNAGLQ

-1278 SSRPGGGLNTGGR
+1278 SSRPGGGLNTGGK
-1291 RLTKGL
+1291 RLNKNAL
-1297 GSKGGLTTKQII
+1297 GSKGGLTTKQIT
-1309 AGPSIGMMGFT
+1309 AGMSIGAMGFT
-1320 GRSGGGSIRGLA
+1320 GGGGSVRGLA
-1332 GTMFQGNKQ
+1332 NTMFQGNKQ
-1341 RYQFTPKETS
+1341 RYQFTPKESS
-1351 SRGGGGGGGGRSP
+1351 SRGGGGGGGGH
-1364 RGGGGGGDR
+1364 RGGGGGGGGGR
-1373 DRTPR
+1373 DYTPR
-1378 SSSSRSRKEKTPEEI
+1378 SSSSRTRKEKTPEEI

-1406 NALNRFWQN
+1406 QALNKFWQN

-1420 KYHAQLNTMRKTI
+1420 KYHAQLNSMRKTI
-1433 EDAKKSIEDLT
+1433 EDANKSIKDLT
-1444 NDIWD
+1444 DDIWD
-1449 LNNTLSEKQNDLAN
+1449 LNNTLSEKENDLAN
-1463 QKYFQSI
+1463 QRYFQSV
-1470 ARKYGDTSRVRDI
+1470 AKKYGDTSRQRDI

-1489 TTKEISDTQKSITEK
+1489 TTKEISDTKNSIADKE
-1504 TKEIAKTREGMY
+1504 KEIAKTKEGMF

-1529 AALKALQATMIEMIN
+1529 AALKALQSTMIDMIN

-1574 GFNQNEVTTLS
+1574 GFNQGEVTTLS

-1618 ISRMASNGGA
+1618 IRSMASNGGA
-1628 GYSAPVTANANT
+1628 GYSAPVTAQADTWRAGKQLSALT
-1640 ELAAK
+1640 E
-1645 QIGYLTKDRYMNVYV
+1645 DRYVTIRARV
-1660 QAVRTGAAL
+1660 VS
-1669 GALGAMGGF
+1669 GALAGLAGF
-1678 RYAHGGRVPGRAGGG
+1678 LGRAHGGRVPGRAGGG

-1727 VMPRTSV
+1727 VMPRSSV

-1753 VKVNQAPAPSGP
+1753 VKVNNSPGPSGP

>member
-67 MKQIEAYKGLIRVTR
+67 MKQIDAYKGLIKVTR
-82 ELTAVRKELDGVD
+82 ELAAARKELDGVD

-105 AVKAMAKATRTTD
+105 AVKSMAKATRTTD
-118 YLGSPQLDKVKSQID
+118 YIGSPQLDKVKSQID
-133 MYARL
+133 LYARL
-138 ANVTRDFARANRE
+138 ANVSRDLARANKE
-151 LQASLAKTNQAVVAA
+151 LQSSLTKTNQAVAAQPKQKTELDEAA
-166 KAPQGTAATDRERQ
+166 KREALSAFRGKM
-180 AAIDRYQYR
+180 YR
-189 ARVAKFDQLS
+189 ARVRQAD
-199 PSATGSDVTRAVRE
+199 PTAPGAEVAEGVRAE
-213 ESEAYKELVDAIGK
+213 TQAYKELVDAIGK
-227 AAAAEE
+227 AEAAEE
-233 KRAISAGISRDIADI
+233 KRATVAGINQDLARV
-248 KKREADETRR
+248 RRQEADETRR
-258 LAEAERDAAEI
+258 LAEAEREAAEI

-274 AFRAA
+274 AFRAT

-324 ASVAAAASQERA
+324 ASVSAAASQERA
-336 FADVARTTQMSAQSA
+336 FADVARTTQMSSQSA

-357 NTYRDLSTQI
+357 NTYKDLSTQI
-367 SSTYED
+367 STTYED

-516 GMDKFATVLGMTTTE
+516 GMGKFATVLGMTTEE

-588 NESFKNSADAARNTE
+588 NESFRNSADAARNTE

-672 SGLVVFGSLVA
+672 SGLVIFGSLVA

-696 ASYVSMKTNM
+696 ASYVSMRTNM

-737 MKTRTALERSD
+737 MKTRAALERSD
-748 NAAATLGGLAAAGA
+748 QAATSLGGLAAAGA
-762 QAKKEADAIKAVGD
+762 AAKKNADAIKAVGD
-776 AAGEAGKDLVSVGTA
+776 AAGEAGEDIAAVGEEA
-791 AASSAAQTGL
+791 AASAAKTGL

-830 VIPIAIQLYDEWANS
+830 AIPVAIQLYDEWANS

-871 KALIQDA
+871 KALLQDA

-890 ALELAVDGSAA
+890 ALELAVDGSAS
-901 STRDSADAL
+901 STKDSADAL

-960 ANDFKTLTDQGF
+960 ANDFKTLQDQGF

-1013 EARTYSGPYDNV
+1013 EARTYSGPYDYT
-1025 GTPIRRYNST
+1025 GTPIRKYYST
-1035 PAGQQAKQDV
+1035 QAGQQAEQDV

-1067 AASDAVSSQTALG
+1067 AASDAVSSQSALG

-1093 ADATGGLADATADAS
+1093 ADATGSLADATADAA
-1108 EEAKTAGQA
+1108 EDAKTAGQA

-1137 AEANMYSAL
+1137 AEAGMYSAL
-1146 DDLNQSLYDNGNSFE
+1146 DELNQSLYDNGNSFD
-1161 TFTEAGRANL
+1161 TFTEAGRSNL

-1215 AQGIDTTWIEAQMS
+1215 AQGIDTTWVEAQMS

-1242 TVDMTALNAGLQ
+1242 TVDMSALNAGLQ

-1278 SSRPGGGLNTGGR
+1278 SSRPGGGLNTGGK
-1291 RLTKGL
+1291 RLNKNAL
-1297 GSKGGLTTKQII
+1297 GSKGGLTTKQIT
-1309 AGPSIGMMGFT
+1309 AGMSIGAMGFT
-1320 GRSGGGSIRGLA
+1320 GGGGSVRGLA
-1332 GTMFQGNKQ
+1332 NTMFQGNKQ
-1341 RYQFTPKETS
+1341 RYQFTPKESS
-1351 SRGGGGGGGGRSP
+1351 SRGGGGGGGH
-1364 RGGGGGGDR
+1364 RGGGGGGGGGR
-1373 DRTPR
+1373 DYTPR
-1378 SSSSRSRKEKTPEEI
+1378 SSSSRTRKEKTPEEI

-1406 NALNRFWQN
+1406 QALNRFWQN

-1433 EDAKKSIEDLT
+1433 EDANKSIKDLT
-1444 NDIWD
+1444 DDIWD
-1449 LNNTLSEKQNDLAN
+1449 LNNTLSEKENDLAN
-1463 QKYFQSI
+1463 QRYFQSV
-1470 ARKYGDTSRVRDI
+1470 AKKYGDTSRQRDI

-1489 TTKEISDTQKSITEK
+1489 TTKEISDTKNSIADKE
-1504 TKEIAKTREGMY
+1504 KEIAKTKEGMY

-1529 AALKALQATMIEMIN
+1529 AALKALQSTMIDMIN

-1574 GFNQNEVTTLS
+1574 GFNQGEVTTLS

-1618 ISRMASNGGA
+1618 IRSMASNGGA
-1628 GYSAPVTANANT
+1628 GYMAPVTAQADTYRAGKQLSALT
-1640 ELAAK
+1640 E
-1645 QIGYLTKDRYMNVYV
+1645 DRYVNIRARVV
-1660 QAVRTGAAL
+1660 S
-1669 GALGAMGGF
+1669 GALAGLAGF
-1678 RYAHGGRVPGRAGGG
+1678 LGRAHGGRVPGRAGGG

-1716 GGVIGVQSGEY
+1716 GGIIGVQSGEY

-1753 VKVNQAPAPSGP
+1753 VKVNNSPGLSGP

-1786 DGRQVGAAVNNVNAR
+1786 DGRAVGAAVNNVNAR

>member
-166 KAPQGTAATDRERQ
+166 KTPQGTATTDRERQ

-213 ESEAYKELVDAIGK
+213 ETDAYKELVDAIGK
-227 AAAAEE
+227 TAAAEE

-351 EMRALS
+351 EMRLLS
-357 NTYRDLSTQI
+357 NTYKDLSTQI
-367 SSTYED
+367 STTYED

-430 DHSGQ
+430 DHSGE

-516 GMDKFATVLGMTTTE
+516 GMDKFATVLGMTTAE

-550 LNNVTDSVERWTIIK
+550 LNNVTDSVERWTVIK

-588 NESFKNSADAARNTE
+588 NESFRNSAEAARNTG

-616 TETIA
+616 TETIQ

-635 GPFLGVVKKI
+635 GPFLGIVKKI

-672 SGLVVFGSLVA
+672 SGLVIFGSLVA
-683 ISKVLQALVLNVA
+683 VSKVLQALVLNVA
-696 ASYVSMKTNM
+696 ASYVSMRTNM

-716 WSNIYKLIKQANTAL
+716 WSNIYKLIKQANAAL

-748 NAAATLGGLAAAGA
+748 QAATSLGGLAAAGA
-762 QAKKEADAIKAVGD
+762 AAKKNADAAKD
-776 AAGEAGKDLVSVGTA
+776 AAKGIAEVGTA

-819 GPMGWIGIAAT
+819 GPMGWISIAAT
-830 VIPIAIQLYDEWANS
+830 AIPVVIQLYDEWANS

-851 AAEQARVENLQA
+851 AAQQARVENLQA

-890 ALELAVDGSAA
+890 ALELAVDGSAD
-901 STRDSADAL
+901 STKDSADAL
-910 YYWIDASGNLV
+910 YYWIDASGDLV

-960 ANDFKTLTDQGF
+960 ANDFKTLQDQGF

-1013 EARTYSGPYDNV
+1013 ESRVYSGPYDNV
-1025 GTPIRRYNST
+1025 GMPIRKYNST
-1035 PAGQQAKQDV
+1035 PAGQQAEQDV

-1052 EALENLRTKLGDVSG
+1052 EALNNLRTKLGDVSG

-1093 ADATGGLADATADAS
+1093 ADATGSLADATADAADD
-1108 EEAKTAGQA
+1108 AKTAGQA

-1125 DAIVDAAFQFTN
+1125 DAIIDAAFQFTN
-1137 AEANMYSAL
+1137 AEAGMYSAL
-1146 DDLNQSLYDNGNSFE
+1146 DDLNQSLYDNGNSFD
-1161 TFTEAGRANL
+1161 TFTEAGRSNL

-1215 AQGIDTTWIEAQMS
+1215 AQGIDTTWVEAQMS

-1242 TVDMTALNAGLQ
+1242 TVDMNALNAGLQ

-1309 AGPSIGMMGFT
+1309 AGPSTGMMGFT
-1320 GRSGGGSIRGLA
+1320 GRSSGGSIRGLA

-1351 SRGGGGGGGGRSP
+1351 SRGGGGGGGGGRSP
-1364 RGGGGGGDR
+1364 RSGGGGDR

-1378 SSSSRSRKEKTPEEI
+1378 SSSSRNRKEKTPEEI

-1406 NALNRFWQN
+1406 QALNRFWQN

-1529 AALKALQATMIEMIN
+1529 AALKALQAAMIEMIN

-1574 GFNQNEVTTLS
+1574 GFNQGEVTTLS

-1645 QIGYLTKDRYMNVYV
+1645 QIGYLTKDRYVNIRARVV
-1660 QAVRTGAAL
+1660 S
-1669 GALGAMGGF
+1669 GALAGLAGF
-1678 RYAHGGRVPGRAGGG
+1678 LGRAHGGRVPGRAGGG

-1702 GNWDADDMLGITSA
+1702 GNWDADDMLGITPV

-1753 VKVNQAPAPSGP
+1753 VKVNNSPANSGP

>member
-67 MKQIEAYKGLIRVTR
+67 MKQIEAYKGLIKVTR
-82 ELTAVRKELDGVD
+82 ELAAARKELDGVD
-95 FSKTAKNISE
+95 FSKTAQNISE

-118 YLGSPQLDKVKSQID
+118 YIGSPQLDKVKDMVD
-133 MYARL
+133 MYSRL
-138 ANVTRDFARANRE
+138 ANVSRDLARANKE
-151 LQASLAKTNQAVVAA
+151 LQSSLAKTNQAVAAQPKQKTELDEAA
-166 KAPQGTAATDRERQ
+166 KREALSAFRGKM
-180 AAIDRYQYR
+180 YR
-189 ARVAKFDQLS
+189 ARVRQADPTAS
-199 PSATGSDVTRAVRE
+199 GAEVAEGVRAE
-213 ESEAYKELVDAIGK
+213 TQAYKELVDAIGK
-227 AAAAEE
+227 AEAAEE
-233 KRAISAGISRDIADI
+233 KRATVAGINQDLARA
-248 KKREADETRR
+248 RRQEADETRR
-258 LAEAERDAAEI
+258 LAEAEREAAEI

-274 AFRAA
+274 AFRAT

-367 SSTYED
+367 STTYED

-516 GMDKFATVLGMTTTE
+516 GMGKFATVLGMTTEE

-588 NESFKNSADAARNTE
+588 NESFRNSADAARNTE

-748 NAAATLGGLAAAGA
+748 QAATSLGGLAAAGSA
-762 QAKKEADAIKAVGD
+762 AKKNADAIKAVGD
-776 AAGEAGKDLVSVGTA
+776 AAGEAGKDLASVGTA
-791 AASSAAQTGL
+791 AATSAAQTGL

-830 VIPIAIQLYDEWANS
+830 VIPVAIQLYDEWANS

-901 STRDSADAL
+901 STKDSADAL

-1013 EARTYSGPYDNV
+1013 EARTYSGPYDYT
-1025 GTPIRRYNST
+1025 GTPIRKYYST
-1035 PAGQQAKQDV
+1035 QAGRDAEQDV
-1045 QNLNNQI
+1045 ENLNNQI
-1052 EALENLRTKLGDVSG
+1052 EALENLRGKLGDVSG
-1067 AASDAVSSQTALG
+1067 AASDAVSSQSALS
-1080 QIVQGLTGDTQDA
+1080 QIVRGLTGDTQDA
-1093 ADATGGLADATADAS
+1093 ADATGSLADATADAS
-1108 EEAKTAGQA
+1108 EDAKTAGQA

-1137 AEANMYSAL
+1137 AEAGMYSAL
-1146 DDLNQSLYDNGNSFE
+1146 DELNQSLYDNGNSFD
-1161 TFTEAGRANL
+1161 TFTEAGRSNL

-1242 TVDMTALNAGLQ
+1242 TVDMSALNAGLQ

-1278 SSRPGGGLNTGGR
+1278 SSRPGGGLNTGGK
-1291 RLTKGL
+1291 RLNRNAL
-1297 GSKGGLTTKQII
+1297 GSKGGLTTKQIT
-1309 AGPSIGMMGFT
+1309 AGMSIGAMGFT
-1320 GRSGGGSIRGLA
+1320 GGGGSVRGLA
-1332 GTMFQGNKQ
+1332 NTMFQGNKQ
-1341 RYQFTPKETS
+1341 RYQFTPKESS
-1351 SRGGGGGGGGRSP
+1351 SRGGGGGGGH
-1364 RGGGGGGDR
+1364 RGGGGGGGGHDH
-1373 DRTPR
+1373 TPR
-1378 SSSSRSRKEKTPEEI
+1378 SSSSRTRKEKTPEEI

-1406 NALNRFWQN
+1406 QALNKFWQN

-1420 KYHAQLNTMRKTI
+1420 KYHAQLNSMRKTI
-1433 EDAKKSIEDLT
+1433 EDANKSIKDLT
-1444 NDIWD
+1444 DDIWD
-1449 LNNTLSEKQNDLAN
+1449 LNNTLSEKENDLAN
-1463 QKYFQSI
+1463 QRYFQSV
-1470 ARKYGDTSRVRDI
+1470 AKKYGDTSRQRDI

-1489 TTKEISDTQKSITEK
+1489 TTKEISDTKNSIADKE
-1504 TKEIAKTREGMY
+1504 KEIAKTKEGMY

-1529 AALKALQATMIEMIN
+1529 AALKALQSTMIDMIN

-1574 GFNQNEVTTLS
+1574 GFNQNEVTELA
-1585 GAFDNLTRTIQAVPR
+1585 GAFDHLTYTINTTPR
-1600 VVDVDVS
+1600 VVDVEVS
-1607 DNGTSDRTGAG
+1607 DNGSAAATGDR
-1618 ISRMASNGGA
+1618 IRSMASNGGA
-1628 GYSAPVTANANT
+1628 GYSAPVTADADTYRAGKQLSKLT
-1640 ELAAK
+1640 ED
-1645 QIGYLTKDRYMNVYV
+1645 GYKTIYV
-1660 QAVRTGAAL
+1660 QFQQVQSPLSRVG
-1669 GALGAMGGF
+1669 GGMGIMGGRF
-1678 RYAHGGRVPGRAGGG
+1678 AHGGRVPGYAAGGG
-1693 GMLGGRRRT
+1693 LLGGRRA
-1702 GNWDADDMLGITSA
+1702 GNWDADNLLGINRA
-1716 GGVIGVQSGEY
+1716 GGVVGLQGGEY

-1734 DKYGPGMMEA
+1734 DRYGPDMMEA
-1744 IRAGQYRPE
+1744 IRSGQFRPE
-1753 VKVNQAPAPSGP
+1753 VKVNGGIGDGGP

-1786 DGRQVGAAVNNVNAR
+1786 DGRAVGAAVNNVNAR